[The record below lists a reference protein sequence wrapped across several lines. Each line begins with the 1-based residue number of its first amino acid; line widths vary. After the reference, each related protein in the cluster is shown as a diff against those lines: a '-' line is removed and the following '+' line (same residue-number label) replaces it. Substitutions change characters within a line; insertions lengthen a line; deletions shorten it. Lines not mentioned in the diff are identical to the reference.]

1 MFAQVIV
8 DVPVKQVNRP
18 FEYRIPAIFEGKIE
32 VGMRVVVP
40 FAGRSVQGFVV
51 SIRPTSDFEGEL
63 KEIERLMDL
72 EPVLSKE
79 MIELGEYMS
88 NHLFAFLIH
97 CYQTMLP
104 AMLKTTTRKLEN
116 PQEQEEIFQRI
127 FNEQLEIEVTDE
139 MPKEVLSELLR
150 LKQKGI
156 VQTKTLVEDRKQIK
170 TEDWIVLSYLP
181 EEYLEMMKQV
191 PKNAAKQ
198 LRFLEGLS
206 SLENTEISKAEFITR
221 FNVVQADVK
230 KALEK
235 GWILL
240 EKRAVD
246 RDPYAGRKIVHSKPF
261 ELNEEQKQVFQQ
273 VLEEES
279 DETSHVYLLQGV
291 TGSGKT
297 EIYIELIKKA
307 FFEGYGSIFLVPEIS
322 LTPQMV
328 ERFQSEFKNNIA
340 ILHSSLSDIERAKEW
355 ESIYT
360 GEKKIVLGVR
370 SAIFSPVKNLK
381 YIILD
386 EEHEATYKQDSSPR
400 YNAKYVAIK
409 RCLDEDA
416 KLILGSAT
424 PSIESYYY
432 AKTGIYEL
440 LSLED
445 RYGNAQMPD
454 IQVVDMKQEDD
465 LFFSKAL
472 LEEIK
477 NTLLKNEQVILLL
490 NRKGYSTYI
499 QCKDCGYVEECEN
512 CSIKMSYYKGVNKY
526 KCNYCGKQIHYTG
539 KCTKCGST
547 NLIHSGKGIERIEE
561 ELKKYFDV
569 PMIKVDSELSR
580 NKDYFSKIYKD
591 FSDKKYSILI
601 GTQIIAKGL
610 HFPNVT
616 LVGVINSDIIL
627 NFPDFR
633 SGEKTFQ
640 LLTQVSGRAGRG
652 DKKGKVII
660 QTYEPE
666 NNVIKDSKEENY
678 DLFYEKEINSRKI
691 FSYPPFS
698 KILNIGFS
706 SEDEARLLEISKKFY
721 DEIKSENIELY
732 GPMPSMVYKVQKR
745 FRMNIFV
752 KGSKKKI
759 DKFKLFLKRK
769 LNEFNDAKVRIVVDI
784 DPINMM

>member
-1 MFAQVIV
+1 MQYFDVYIDSMKGIYTYSDKNDEFEVGENVIV
-8 DVPVKQVNRP
+8 PFRNIKKSGFIIRKNLKESFEFKVLSISSKVKNSLKLSDEQIKLIEWMVDYYLASYDSVMKAMIPKKIKISYNNVYSINLNKLDILNKNLNNEIIKYIFSLTTISYSTAKTKFKKSVVDSLIEKNFLYKNENNIYVNIEKFYKLKEENKEI
-18 FEYRIPAIFEGKIE
+18 FEYFYKKTIIKKEKLEKKFKRNNIKELEEKEILKIE
-32 VGMRVVVP
+32 VN
-40 FAGRSVQGFVV
+40 
-51 SIRPTSDFEGEL
+51 INKKKEYISDN
-63 KEIERLMDL
+63 IEKVFKNKSLL
-72 EPVLSKE
+72 
-79 MIELGEYMS
+79 
-88 NHLFAFLIH
+88 
-97 CYQTMLP
+97 
-104 AMLKTTTRKLEN
+104 
-116 PQEQEEIFQRI
+116 
-127 FNEQLEIEVTDE
+127 NE
-139 MPKEVLSELLR
+139 
-150 LKQKGI
+150 
-156 VQTKTLVEDRKQIK
+156 
-170 TEDWIVLSYLP
+170 
-181 EEYLEMMKQV
+181 
-191 PKNAAKQ
+191 KQ
-198 LRFLEGLS
+198 LTIKENIEKSNKKYFLL
-206 SLENTEISKAEFITR
+206 K
-221 FNVVQADVK
+221 
-230 KALEK
+230 
-235 GWILL
+235 
-240 EKRAVD
+240 
-246 RDPYAGRKIVHSKPF
+246 
-261 ELNEEQKQVFQQ
+261 
-273 VLEEES
+273 
-279 DETSHVYLLQGV
+279 GV

-328 ERFQSEFKNNIA
+328 ERFQTEFKNNIA
-340 ILHSSLSDIERAKEW
+340 ILHSSLSNIERAKEW

-440 LSLED
+440 LNLEN
-445 RYGNAQMPD
+445 RYGNAVMPD
-454 IQVVDMKQEDD
+454 IQIVDMKQEND
-465 LFFSKAL
+465 LFFSKVL

-499 QCKDCGYVEECEN
+499 QCKDCGYVEECDN
-512 CSIKMSYYKGVNKY
+512 CSIKMSYYKSTNRY
-526 KCNYCGKQIHYTG
+526 KCNYCGKQVHYTG
-539 KCTKCGST
+539 KCSKCGST

-569 PMIKVDSELSR
+569 SMIKVDSELSR

-640 LLTQVSGRAGRG
+640 LLTQVSGRSGRG

-678 DLFYEKEINSRKI
+678 ELFYEKEINSRKI

-706 SEDEARLLEISKKFY
+706 SEDEERLLEVSKNFY
-721 DEIKSENIELY
+721 DDIKSQDIELY

-745 FRMNIFV
+745 YRMNIFA

-759 DKFKLFLKRK
+759 DNFKKFLKKK
-769 LNEFNDAKVRIVVDI
+769 LNEFNDTKVRIVIDI
-784 DPINMM
+784 DPVNLM

>member
-1 MFAQVIV
+1 MQYFDIYIDSMKGIYTYSDKNDEFEVGENVIV
-8 DVPVKQVNRP
+8 PFRNIKKSGFIIRKNLKEHFEFKVLNISSKVKNSLKLLNEQIKLIEWMVDYYLASYDSVIKAMIPKKIKISYNNIYIINLDRLNILSEYLDNEIINHVFSLVTISYNTVKSKFKKSVIDSLINKNFLYKNENNIYVNIEKFYKLKEENKEI
-18 FEYRIPAIFEGKIE
+18 FEYFYKKTIIKKEKLEEKFKKKDIKELEEKEILKIE
-32 VGMRVVVP
+32 
-40 FAGRSVQGFVV
+40 ANINEKKEHV
-51 SIRPTSDFEGEL
+51 SNNTEKVFENKSL
-63 KEIERLMDL
+63 L
-72 EPVLSKE
+72 
-79 MIELGEYMS
+79 
-88 NHLFAFLIH
+88 
-97 CYQTMLP
+97 
-104 AMLKTTTRKLEN
+104 
-116 PQEQEEIFQRI
+116 
-127 FNEQLEIEVTDE
+127 NE
-139 MPKEVLSELLR
+139 
-150 LKQKGI
+150 
-156 VQTKTLVEDRKQIK
+156 
-170 TEDWIVLSYLP
+170 
-181 EEYLEMMKQV
+181 
-191 PKNAAKQ
+191 KQ
-198 LRFLEGLS
+198 LAIKENIEKSIKKYFLL
-206 SLENTEISKAEFITR
+206 K
-221 FNVVQADVK
+221 
-230 KALEK
+230 
-235 GWILL
+235 
-240 EKRAVD
+240 
-246 RDPYAGRKIVHSKPF
+246 
-261 ELNEEQKQVFQQ
+261 
-273 VLEEES
+273 
-279 DETSHVYLLQGV
+279 GV

-499 QCKDCGYVEECEN
+499 QCKDCGYVEECDN
-512 CSIKMSYYKGVNKY
+512 CSIKMSYYKSTNKY
-526 KCNYCGKQIHYTG
+526 KCNYCGKQIYYTG

-569 PMIKVDSELSR
+569 PIIKVDSELSR
-580 NKDYFSKIYKD
+580 NKDYFSRIYKD

-678 DLFYEKEINSRKI
+678 DLFYEKEINSRKV

-706 SEDEARLLEISKKFY
+706 SEDEARLLDISKKFY
-721 DEIKSENIELY
+721 DEIKSQDIELY

-745 FRMNIFV
+745 FRMNIFA

-759 DKFKLFLKRK
+759 DRFKLFLKRK
-769 LNEFNDAKVRIVVDI
+769 LNEFNDTKVRIVVDI

>member
-1 MFAQVIV
+1 MQYFDIYIDSMKGIYTYSDKNDEFEVGENVIV
-8 DVPVKQVNRP
+8 PFRNIKKSGFIIRKNLKEHFEFKVLNISSKVKNSLKLSNEQIKLIEWMVDYYLASYDSVIKAMIPKKIKISYNNIYIINLDRLNILSEYLDNEIINYVFSLVTISYNTVKSKFKKSVIDSLINKNFLYKNENNIYVNIEKFYKLKEENKEI
-18 FEYRIPAIFEGKIE
+18 FEYFYKKTIIKKEKLEEKFKKIDIKELEEKEILKIE
-32 VGMRVVVP
+32 
-40 FAGRSVQGFVV
+40 A
-51 SIRPTSDFEGEL
+51 SISEKKDYSSDN
-63 KEIERLMDL
+63 IEKVFRNKSLL
-72 EPVLSKE
+72 
-79 MIELGEYMS
+79 
-88 NHLFAFLIH
+88 
-97 CYQTMLP
+97 
-104 AMLKTTTRKLEN
+104 
-116 PQEQEEIFQRI
+116 
-127 FNEQLEIEVTDE
+127 NE
-139 MPKEVLSELLR
+139 
-150 LKQKGI
+150 
-156 VQTKTLVEDRKQIK
+156 
-170 TEDWIVLSYLP
+170 
-181 EEYLEMMKQV
+181 
-191 PKNAAKQ
+191 KQ
-198 LRFLEGLS
+198 LAIKENIENSDKKYFLL
-206 SLENTEISKAEFITR
+206 K
-221 FNVVQADVK
+221 
-230 KALEK
+230 
-235 GWILL
+235 
-240 EKRAVD
+240 
-246 RDPYAGRKIVHSKPF
+246 
-261 ELNEEQKQVFQQ
+261 
-273 VLEEES
+273 
-279 DETSHVYLLQGV
+279 GV

-328 ERFQSEFKNNIA
+328 ERFQIEFKNNIA

-499 QCKDCGYVEECEN
+499 QCKDCGYVEECDN
-512 CSIKMSYYKGVNKY
+512 CSIKMSYYKSTNKY
-526 KCNYCGKQIHYTG
+526 KCNYCGKQIYYTG

-569 PMIKVDSELSR
+569 PIIKVDSELSR
-580 NKDYFSKIYKD
+580 NKDYFSRIYKD

-706 SEDEARLLEISKKFY
+706 SEDEARLLDISKKFY

-745 FRMNIFV
+745 FRMNIFA

-769 LNEFNDAKVRIVVDI
+769 LNEFNDTKVRIVVDI

>member
-1 MFAQVIV
+1 MQYFDIYIDSMKGIYTYSDKNDEFEVGENVIV
-8 DVPVKQVNRP
+8 PFRNIKKSGFIIRKNLKEHFEFKVLNISSKVKNSLKLLNEQIKLIEWMVDYYLASYDSVIKAMIPKKIKISYNNIYIINLDRLNILSEYLDNEIINHVFSLVTISYNTVKSKFKKSVIDSLINKNFLYKNENNIYVNIEKFYKLKEENKEI
-18 FEYRIPAIFEGKIE
+18 FEYFYKKTIIKKEKLEEKFKKNDIKELEEKEILKIE
-32 VGMRVVVP
+32 
-40 FAGRSVQGFVV
+40 ANINEKKEYV
-51 SIRPTSDFEGEL
+51 SNNTEKVFENKSL
-63 KEIERLMDL
+63 L
-72 EPVLSKE
+72 
-79 MIELGEYMS
+79 
-88 NHLFAFLIH
+88 
-97 CYQTMLP
+97 
-104 AMLKTTTRKLEN
+104 
-116 PQEQEEIFQRI
+116 
-127 FNEQLEIEVTDE
+127 NE
-139 MPKEVLSELLR
+139 
-150 LKQKGI
+150 
-156 VQTKTLVEDRKQIK
+156 
-170 TEDWIVLSYLP
+170 
-181 EEYLEMMKQV
+181 
-191 PKNAAKQ
+191 KQ
-198 LRFLEGLS
+198 LAIKENIEKSIKKYFLL
-206 SLENTEISKAEFITR
+206 K
-221 FNVVQADVK
+221 
-230 KALEK
+230 
-235 GWILL
+235 
-240 EKRAVD
+240 
-246 RDPYAGRKIVHSKPF
+246 
-261 ELNEEQKQVFQQ
+261 
-273 VLEEES
+273 
-279 DETSHVYLLQGV
+279 GV

-499 QCKDCGYVEECEN
+499 QCKDCGYVEECDN
-512 CSIKMSYYKGVNKY
+512 CSIKMSYYKSTNKY
-526 KCNYCGKQIHYTG
+526 KCNYCGKQIYYTG

-569 PMIKVDSELSR
+569 PIIKVDSELSR

-678 DLFYEKEINSRKI
+678 NLFYEKEINSRKV

-706 SEDEARLLEISKKFY
+706 SEDEAKVLEIARKFY
-721 DEIKSENIELY
+721 DEIKSQDIELY

-745 FRMNIFV
+745 FRMNIFA

-759 DKFKLFLKRK
+759 DRFKLFLKRK
-769 LNEFNDAKVRIVVDI
+769 LNEFNDTKVRIVVDI

>member
-1 MFAQVIV
+1 MQYFDIYIDSMKGIYTYSDKNDEFEVGENVIV
-8 DVPVKQVNRP
+8 PFRNIKKSGFIIRKNLKENFNFKVLNISSKVKNSLKLLNEQIKLIEWMVDYYLASYDSVIKAMIPKKIKISYNNIYIINLDRLNILSEYLDNEIINHIFSLVTISYNTVKSKFKKSVIDSLINKNFLYKNENDIYVNIEKFYKLKEENKEI
-18 FEYRIPAIFEGKIE
+18 FEYFYKKTIIKKEKLEEKFKKNDIKELEEKEILKIE
-32 VGMRVVVP
+32 
-40 FAGRSVQGFVV
+40 ANINEKKEYV
-51 SIRPTSDFEGEL
+51 SNNTEKVFENKSL
-63 KEIERLMDL
+63 L
-72 EPVLSKE
+72 
-79 MIELGEYMS
+79 
-88 NHLFAFLIH
+88 
-97 CYQTMLP
+97 
-104 AMLKTTTRKLEN
+104 
-116 PQEQEEIFQRI
+116 
-127 FNEQLEIEVTDE
+127 NE
-139 MPKEVLSELLR
+139 
-150 LKQKGI
+150 
-156 VQTKTLVEDRKQIK
+156 
-170 TEDWIVLSYLP
+170 
-181 EEYLEMMKQV
+181 
-191 PKNAAKQ
+191 KQ
-198 LRFLEGLS
+198 LAIKENIEKSIKKYFLL
-206 SLENTEISKAEFITR
+206 K
-221 FNVVQADVK
+221 
-230 KALEK
+230 
-235 GWILL
+235 
-240 EKRAVD
+240 
-246 RDPYAGRKIVHSKPF
+246 
-261 ELNEEQKQVFQQ
+261 
-273 VLEEES
+273 
-279 DETSHVYLLQGV
+279 GV

-499 QCKDCGYVEECEN
+499 QCKDCGYVEECDN
-512 CSIKMSYYKGVNKY
+512 CSIKMSYYKSTNKY
-526 KCNYCGKQIHYTG
+526 KCNYCGKQIYYTG

-569 PMIKVDSELSR
+569 PIIKVDSELSR

-678 DLFYEKEINSRKI
+678 DLFYEKEINSRKV

-706 SEDEARLLEISKKFY
+706 SEDEARLLDISKKFY
-721 DEIKSENIELY
+721 DEIKSQDIELY

-745 FRMNIFV
+745 FRMNIFA

-759 DKFKLFLKRK
+759 DRFKLFLKRK
-769 LNEFNDAKVRIVVDI
+769 LNEFNDTKVRIVVDI

>member
-1 MFAQVIV
+1 MQYFDIYIDSMKGIYTYSDKNDEFEIGENVIV
-8 DVPVKQVNRP
+8 P
-18 FEYRIPAIFEGKIE
+18 FRNIKK
-32 VGMRVVVP
+32 
-40 FAGRSVQGFVV
+40 SGFI
-51 SIRPTSDFEGEL
+51 IRKNL
-63 KEIERLMDL
+63 KENFNFK
-72 EPVLSKE
+72 VLNISSKVKN
-79 MIELGEYMS
+79 S
-88 NHLFAFLIH
+88 
-97 CYQTMLP
+97 
-104 AMLKTTTRKLEN
+104 LK
-116 PQEQEEIFQRI
+116 
-127 FNEQLEIEVTDE
+127 
-139 MPKEVLSELLR
+139 LLN
-150 LKQKGI
+150 
-156 VQTKTLVEDRKQIK
+156 KQIK
-170 TEDWIVLSYLP
+170 LIEWMVDYYLASYDSVIKAMIPKKIKISYNNIYIINLDRLNILS
-181 EEYLEMMKQV
+181 EYLDNEIINHVFSLVTISYNTVKSKFKKPV
-191 PKNAAKQ
+191 IDSLINKNFLYKNENNIYVNIEKFYKLKEENKEIFEYFYKKTIIKKEKLEEKFKKNDIKELEEKEILKIEANINEKKEYVSNNTEKVFENKSLLNEKQ
-198 LRFLEGLS
+198 LAIKENIEKSIKKYFLL
-206 SLENTEISKAEFITR
+206 K
-221 FNVVQADVK
+221 
-230 KALEK
+230 
-235 GWILL
+235 
-240 EKRAVD
+240 
-246 RDPYAGRKIVHSKPF
+246 
-261 ELNEEQKQVFQQ
+261 
-273 VLEEES
+273 
-279 DETSHVYLLQGV
+279 GV

-499 QCKDCGYVEECEN
+499 QCKDCGYVEECDN
-512 CSIKMSYYKGVNKY
+512 CSIKMSYYKSTNKY
-526 KCNYCGKQIHYTG
+526 KCNYCGKQIYYTG

-678 DLFYEKEINSRKI
+678 DLFYEKEISSRKV

-706 SEDEARLLEISKKFY
+706 SEDEARLLDISKKFY

-745 FRMNIFV
+745 FRMNIFA

-769 LNEFNDAKVRIVVDI
+769 LNEFNDTKVRIVVDI

>member
-1 MFAQVIV
+1 MQYFDIYIDSMKGIYTYSDKNDEFEVGENVIV
-8 DVPVKQVNRP
+8 PFRNIKKSGFIIRKNLKESFEFKVLNISSKVKNSLKLSDEQIKLIEWMVDYYLASYDSVMKAMIPKKIKISYNNVYSINLNKLDILNKNLNNEIIKYIFSLTTISYSTAKTKFKKSVVDSLIEKNFLYKNENNIYVNIEKFYKLKEENKEI
-18 FEYRIPAIFEGKIE
+18 FEYFYKKTIIKKEKLEEKFKKNDIKELEEKEILKIE
-32 VGMRVVVP
+32 
-40 FAGRSVQGFVV
+40 ANINEKKEYV
-51 SIRPTSDFEGEL
+51 SNNTEKVFEN
-63 KEIERLMDL
+63 K
-72 EPVLSKE
+72 S
-79 MIELGEYMS
+79 
-88 NHLFAFLIH
+88 
-97 CYQTMLP
+97 
-104 AMLKTTTRKLEN
+104 
-116 PQEQEEIFQRI
+116 
-127 FNEQLEIEVTDE
+127 
-139 MPKEVLSELLR
+139 LLN
-150 LKQKGI
+150 K
-156 VQTKTLVEDRKQIK
+156 
-170 TEDWIVLSYLP
+170 
-181 EEYLEMMKQV
+181 
-191 PKNAAKQ
+191 KQ
-198 LRFLEGLS
+198 LSIKENIEKSIKKYFLL
-206 SLENTEISKAEFITR
+206 K
-221 FNVVQADVK
+221 
-230 KALEK
+230 
-235 GWILL
+235 
-240 EKRAVD
+240 
-246 RDPYAGRKIVHSKPF
+246 
-261 ELNEEQKQVFQQ
+261 
-273 VLEEES
+273 
-279 DETSHVYLLQGV
+279 GV

-355 ESIYT
+355 ESIYS

-432 AKTGIYEL
+432 AKNGIYEL
-440 LSLED
+440 LNLEN
-445 RYGNAQMPD
+445 RYGNAVMPD
-454 IQVVDMKQEDD
+454 IQIVDMKQEND
-465 LFFSKAL
+465 LFFSKVL

-499 QCKDCGYVEECEN
+499 QCKDCGYVEECDN
-512 CSIKMSYYKGVNKY
+512 CSIKMSYYKSTNRY
-526 KCNYCGKQIHYTG
+526 KCNYCGKQVHYTG
-539 KCTKCGST
+539 KCSKCGST

-561 ELKKYFDV
+561 ELKKYFDI

-678 DLFYEKEINSRKI
+678 DLFYEKEINSRKV

-698 KILNIGFS
+698 KILNIGLS
-706 SEDEARLLEISKKFY
+706 SEDEERLLEVSKNFY
-721 DEIKSENIELY
+721 DEIKSQDIELY

-745 FRMNIFV
+745 YRMNIFA

-759 DKFKLFLKRK
+759 DNFKRFLKKK
-769 LNEFNDAKVRIVVDI
+769 LNEFNDTKVRIIVDI
-784 DPINMM
+784 DPVNLM

>member
-1 MFAQVIV
+1 MQYFDIYIDSMKGIYTYSDKNDEFEIGENVIV
-8 DVPVKQVNRP
+8 P
-18 FEYRIPAIFEGKIE
+18 FRNIKK
-32 VGMRVVVP
+32 
-40 FAGRSVQGFVV
+40 SGFI
-51 SIRPTSDFEGEL
+51 IRKNL
-63 KEIERLMDL
+63 KENFNFK
-72 EPVLSKE
+72 VLNISSKVKN
-79 MIELGEYMS
+79 S
-88 NHLFAFLIH
+88 
-97 CYQTMLP
+97 
-104 AMLKTTTRKLEN
+104 LK
-116 PQEQEEIFQRI
+116 
-127 FNEQLEIEVTDE
+127 
-139 MPKEVLSELLR
+139 LLN
-150 LKQKGI
+150 
-156 VQTKTLVEDRKQIK
+156 KQIK
-170 TEDWIVLSYLP
+170 LIEWMVDYYLASYDSVIKAMIPKKIKISYNNIYIINLDRLNILS
-181 EEYLEMMKQV
+181 EYLDNDIIKYIISLTTISYSTAKTKFKKSV
-191 PKNAAKQ
+191 IDNLINKGFLYKNDNNIYINIEKFYKLKEENKEIFEYFYKKTIIKKEKLEEKFKKNDIKELEEKEILKIEANINEKKEYVSNNTEKVFENKSLLNKKQ
-198 LRFLEGLS
+198 LAIKENIEKSIKKYFLL
-206 SLENTEISKAEFITR
+206 K
-221 FNVVQADVK
+221 
-230 KALEK
+230 
-235 GWILL
+235 
-240 EKRAVD
+240 
-246 RDPYAGRKIVHSKPF
+246 
-261 ELNEEQKQVFQQ
+261 
-273 VLEEES
+273 
-279 DETSHVYLLQGV
+279 GV

-499 QCKDCGYVEECEN
+499 QCKDCGYVEECDN
-512 CSIKMSYYKGVNKY
+512 CSIKMSYYKSTNKY
-526 KCNYCGKQIHYTG
+526 KCNYCGKQIYYTG

-547 NLIHSGKGIERIEE
+547 NLIHSGKGVERIEE

-678 DLFYEKEINSRKI
+678 DLFYEKEISSRKV

-706 SEDEARLLEISKKFY
+706 SEDEARLLDISKKFY

-745 FRMNIFV
+745 FRMNIFA

-769 LNEFNDAKVRIVVDI
+769 LNEFNDTKVRIVVDI

>member
-1 MFAQVIV
+1 MQYFDIYIDSMKGIYTYSDKNDEFEVGENVIV
-8 DVPVKQVNRP
+8 PFRNIKKSGFIIRKNLKESFEFKVLNISSKVKNSLKLSNEQIKLIEWMVDYYLASYDSVIKAMIPKKIKISYNNVYSINLNKLDILNKNLNNEIIKYIFSLTTISYSTAKTKFKKSVVDSLIEKNFLYKNENNIYVNIEKFYKLKEENKEI
-18 FEYRIPAIFEGKIE
+18 FEYFYKKTIIKKEKLEKKFKRNNIKELEEKEILKIE
-32 VGMRVVVP
+32 VN
-40 FAGRSVQGFVV
+40 
-51 SIRPTSDFEGEL
+51 INKKKEYISDN
-63 KEIERLMDL
+63 IEKVFKNKSLL
-72 EPVLSKE
+72 
-79 MIELGEYMS
+79 
-88 NHLFAFLIH
+88 
-97 CYQTMLP
+97 
-104 AMLKTTTRKLEN
+104 
-116 PQEQEEIFQRI
+116 
-127 FNEQLEIEVTDE
+127 NE
-139 MPKEVLSELLR
+139 
-150 LKQKGI
+150 
-156 VQTKTLVEDRKQIK
+156 
-170 TEDWIVLSYLP
+170 
-181 EEYLEMMKQV
+181 
-191 PKNAAKQ
+191 KQ
-198 LRFLEGLS
+198 LTIKENIEKSNKKYFLL
-206 SLENTEISKAEFITR
+206 K
-221 FNVVQADVK
+221 
-230 KALEK
+230 
-235 GWILL
+235 
-240 EKRAVD
+240 
-246 RDPYAGRKIVHSKPF
+246 
-261 ELNEEQKQVFQQ
+261 
-273 VLEEES
+273 
-279 DETSHVYLLQGV
+279 GV

-328 ERFQSEFKNNIA
+328 ERFQTEFKNNIA

-432 AKTGIYEL
+432 AKNGIYEL
-440 LSLED
+440 LNLEN
-445 RYGNAQMPD
+445 RYGNAVMPD
-454 IQVVDMKQEDD
+454 IQIVDMKQEND
-465 LFFSKAL
+465 LFFSKVL

-499 QCKDCGYVEECEN
+499 QCKDCGYVEECDN
-512 CSIKMSYYKGVNKY
+512 CSIKMSYYKSTNRY
-526 KCNYCGKQIHYTG
+526 KCNYCGKQVHYTG
-539 KCTKCGST
+539 KCSKCGST

-569 PMIKVDSELSR
+569 SMIKVDSELSR

-640 LLTQVSGRAGRG
+640 LLTQVSGRSGRG

-678 DLFYEKEINSRKI
+678 ELFYEKEINSRKI

-706 SEDEARLLEISKKFY
+706 SEDEERLLEVSKNFY
-721 DEIKSENIELY
+721 DEIKSQDIELY

-745 FRMNIFV
+745 YRMNIFA

-759 DKFKLFLKRK
+759 DNFKRFLKKK
-769 LNEFNDAKVRIVVDI
+769 LNEFNDTKVRIIVDI
-784 DPINMM
+784 DPVNLM

>member
-1 MFAQVIV
+1 MQYFDIYIDSMKGIYTYSDKNDEFEIGENVIV
-8 DVPVKQVNRP
+8 PFRNIKKSGFIIRKNLKENFEFKVLNISSKVKNSLKLLNEQIKLIEWMVDYYLASYDSVIKAMIPKKIKISYNNIYIINLDRLNILSEYLDNEIINYVFSLVTISYNTVKSKFKKSVIDSLINKNFLYKNENNIYVNIEKFYKLKEENKEI
-18 FEYRIPAIFEGKIE
+18 FEYFYKKTIIKKEKLEEKFKKNDIKELEEKEILKIE
-32 VGMRVVVP
+32 
-40 FAGRSVQGFVV
+40 A
-51 SIRPTSDFEGEL
+51 SISEKKDYSSDN
-63 KEIERLMDL
+63 IEKVFRNKSLL
-72 EPVLSKE
+72 
-79 MIELGEYMS
+79 
-88 NHLFAFLIH
+88 
-97 CYQTMLP
+97 
-104 AMLKTTTRKLEN
+104 
-116 PQEQEEIFQRI
+116 
-127 FNEQLEIEVTDE
+127 NE
-139 MPKEVLSELLR
+139 
-150 LKQKGI
+150 
-156 VQTKTLVEDRKQIK
+156 
-170 TEDWIVLSYLP
+170 
-181 EEYLEMMKQV
+181 
-191 PKNAAKQ
+191 KQ
-198 LRFLEGLS
+198 LAIKENIENSDKKYFLL
-206 SLENTEISKAEFITR
+206 K
-221 FNVVQADVK
+221 
-230 KALEK
+230 
-235 GWILL
+235 
-240 EKRAVD
+240 
-246 RDPYAGRKIVHSKPF
+246 
-261 ELNEEQKQVFQQ
+261 
-273 VLEEES
+273 
-279 DETSHVYLLQGV
+279 GV

-499 QCKDCGYVEECEN
+499 QCKDCGYVEECDN
-512 CSIKMSYYKGVNKY
+512 CSIKMSYYKSTNKY
-526 KCNYCGKQIHYTG
+526 KCNYCGKQTYYTG

-569 PMIKVDSELSR
+569 PIIKVDSELSR
-580 NKDYFSKIYKD
+580 NKDYFSRIYKD

-678 DLFYEKEINSRKI
+678 DLFYEKEINSRKV

-706 SEDEARLLEISKKFY
+706 SEDEARLLDISKKFY
-721 DEIKSENIELY
+721 DEIKSQDIELY

-745 FRMNIFV
+745 FRMNVFV

-759 DKFKLFLKRK
+759 DKFKLFLKKK
-769 LNEFNDAKVRIVVDI
+769 LNEFNDTKVRIVVDI

>member
-1 MFAQVIV
+1 MQYFDIYIDSMKGIYTYSDKNDEFEVGENVIV
-8 DVPVKQVNRP
+8 PFRNTKKSGFIIRKNLKESFEFKVLNISSKVKNSLKLSNEQIKLIEWMADYYLSSYDSIIKAMIPKKIKISYNNIYSINLDKFDVLDKYLNNDIIKYLFSLTIISYSTAKTKFKKSIIDSLVDKNILYKDENNIFINPEKILDLKNENKKI
-18 FEYRIPAIFEGKIE
+18 FEYFYKKTIIKKEKLEEKFKKIDIRELEEKEILKIE
-32 VGMRVVVP
+32 ANISEKKEYIPDNIEKV
-40 FAGRSVQGFVV
+40 FENRS
-51 SIRPTSDFEGEL
+51 L
-63 KEIERLMDL
+63 L
-72 EPVLSKE
+72 
-79 MIELGEYMS
+79 
-88 NHLFAFLIH
+88 
-97 CYQTMLP
+97 
-104 AMLKTTTRKLEN
+104 
-116 PQEQEEIFQRI
+116 
-127 FNEQLEIEVTDE
+127 NE
-139 MPKEVLSELLR
+139 
-150 LKQKGI
+150 
-156 VQTKTLVEDRKQIK
+156 
-170 TEDWIVLSYLP
+170 
-181 EEYLEMMKQV
+181 
-191 PKNAAKQ
+191 KQ
-198 LRFLEGLS
+198 LTIKEYIEKSEKKYFLL
-206 SLENTEISKAEFITR
+206 K
-221 FNVVQADVK
+221 
-230 KALEK
+230 
-235 GWILL
+235 
-240 EKRAVD
+240 
-246 RDPYAGRKIVHSKPF
+246 
-261 ELNEEQKQVFQQ
+261 
-273 VLEEES
+273 
-279 DETSHVYLLQGV
+279 GV

-328 ERFQSEFKNNIA
+328 KRFQTEFKNNIA

-355 ESIYT
+355 ENIYT
-360 GEKKIVLGVR
+360 GVKKIVLGVR

-386 EEHEATYKQDSSPR
+386 EEHEVTYKQDSSPR

-445 RYGNAQMPD
+445 RYGNAEMPD
-454 IQVVDMKQEDD
+454 IQVVDMKKEED
-465 LFFSKAL
+465 LFFSKSL

-499 QCKDCGYVEECEN
+499 QCKDCGYVEECDN
-512 CSIKMSYYKGVNKY
+512 CSIKMSYYKSTNKY

-678 DLFYEKEINSRKI
+678 NLFYEKEISSRKV

-706 SEDEARLLEISKKFY
+706 SEDEIRLLELSKRFY
-721 DEIKSENIELY
+721 DEIKSQDIELY

-759 DKFKLFLKRK
+759 DKFKLFLKKK
-769 LNEFNDAKVRIVVDI
+769 LNEFNDTKVRIVVDI

>member
-1 MFAQVIV
+1 MQYFDIYIDSIKGIYTYSDKNDEFEVGENVIV
-8 DVPVKQVNRP
+8 PFRNIKKSGFIIRKNLKENFEFKVLNISSKVKNSLKLSNEQIKLIEWMVDYYLASYDSVIKAMIPKKIKISYNNIYIINLDRLNILSEYLDNEIINHVFSLVTISYNTVKSKFKKSVIDSLINKNFLYKNENNIYVNIEKFYKLKEENKEI
-18 FEYRIPAIFEGKIE
+18 FEYFYKKTIIKKEKLEEKFKKNDIKELEEKEILKIE
-32 VGMRVVVP
+32 
-40 FAGRSVQGFVV
+40 ANINEKKEYV
-51 SIRPTSDFEGEL
+51 SNNTEKVFENKSL
-63 KEIERLMDL
+63 L
-72 EPVLSKE
+72 
-79 MIELGEYMS
+79 
-88 NHLFAFLIH
+88 
-97 CYQTMLP
+97 
-104 AMLKTTTRKLEN
+104 
-116 PQEQEEIFQRI
+116 
-127 FNEQLEIEVTDE
+127 NE
-139 MPKEVLSELLR
+139 
-150 LKQKGI
+150 
-156 VQTKTLVEDRKQIK
+156 
-170 TEDWIVLSYLP
+170 
-181 EEYLEMMKQV
+181 
-191 PKNAAKQ
+191 KQ
-198 LRFLEGLS
+198 LAIKENIEKSIKKYFLL
-206 SLENTEISKAEFITR
+206 K
-221 FNVVQADVK
+221 
-230 KALEK
+230 
-235 GWILL
+235 
-240 EKRAVD
+240 
-246 RDPYAGRKIVHSKPF
+246 
-261 ELNEEQKQVFQQ
+261 
-273 VLEEES
+273 
-279 DETSHVYLLQGV
+279 GV

-322 LTPQMV
+322 LTPQIV

-499 QCKDCGYVEECEN
+499 QCKDCGYVEECDN
-512 CSIKMSYYKGVNKY
+512 CSIKMSYYKSTNKY
-526 KCNYCGKQIHYTG
+526 KCNYCGKQIYYTG

-569 PMIKVDSELSR
+569 PIIKVDSELSR

-678 DLFYEKEINSRKI
+678 DLFYEKEINSRKV

-706 SEDEARLLEISKKFY
+706 SEDEARLLDISKKFY
-721 DEIKSENIELY
+721 DEIKSQNIELY

-745 FRMNIFV
+745 FRMNIFA

-759 DKFKLFLKRK
+759 DKFKLFLKKK
-769 LNEFNDAKVRIVVDI
+769 LNEFNDTKVRIVVDI

>member
-1 MFAQVIV
+1 MQYFDIYIDSMKGIYTYSDKNDEFEIGENVIV
-8 DVPVKQVNRP
+8 PFRNIKKSGFIIRKNLKKNFNFKVLNISSKVKN
-18 FEYRIPAIFEGKIE
+18 
-32 VGMRVVVP
+32 
-40 FAGRSVQGFVV
+40 S
-51 SIRPTSDFEGEL
+51 L
-63 KEIERLMDL
+63 K
-72 EPVLSKE
+72 
-79 MIELGEYMS
+79 
-88 NHLFAFLIH
+88 
-97 CYQTMLP
+97 
-104 AMLKTTTRKLEN
+104 
-116 PQEQEEIFQRI
+116 
-127 FNEQLEIEVTDE
+127 
-139 MPKEVLSELLR
+139 LLN
-150 LKQKGI
+150 
-156 VQTKTLVEDRKQIK
+156 KQIK
-170 TEDWIVLSYLP
+170 LIEWMVDYYLASYDSVIKAMIPKKIKISYNNIYIINLDRLNILS
-181 EEYLEMMKQV
+181 EYLDNEIINHVFSLVTISYNTVKSKFKKPV
-191 PKNAAKQ
+191 IDSLINKNFLYKNENNIYINIEKFYKLKEENKEIFEYFYKKTIIKKEKLEEKFKKNDIKELEEKEILKIEANINEKKEYVSNNTEKVFENKSLLNEKQ
-198 LRFLEGLS
+198 LAIKENIEKSIKKYFLL
-206 SLENTEISKAEFITR
+206 K
-221 FNVVQADVK
+221 
-230 KALEK
+230 
-235 GWILL
+235 
-240 EKRAVD
+240 
-246 RDPYAGRKIVHSKPF
+246 
-261 ELNEEQKQVFQQ
+261 
-273 VLEEES
+273 
-279 DETSHVYLLQGV
+279 GV

-499 QCKDCGYVEECEN
+499 QCKDCGYVEECDN
-512 CSIKMSYYKGVNKY
+512 CSIKMSYYKSTNKY
-526 KCNYCGKQIHYTG
+526 KCNYCGKQIYYTG

-678 DLFYEKEINSRKI
+678 DLFYEKEISSRKV

-706 SEDEARLLEISKKFY
+706 SEDEARLLDISKKFY

-745 FRMNIFV
+745 FRMNIFA

-769 LNEFNDAKVRIVVDI
+769 LNEFNDTKVRIVVDI

>member
-1 MFAQVIV
+1 MQYFDIYIDSMKGIYTYSDKNDEFEVGENVIV
-8 DVPVKQVNRP
+8 PFRNIKKSGFIIRKNLKENFNFKVLNISSKVKNSLKLSNEQIKLIEWMVDYYLASYDSVIKAMIPKKIKISYNNIYIINLDKLNILSEYLDNEIINYVFSLVTISYNTVKSKFKKSVIDSLINKNFLYKNENNIYVNIEKFYKLKEENKEI
-18 FEYRIPAIFEGKIE
+18 FEYFYKKTIIKKEKLEEKFKKNDIKELEEKEILKIE
-32 VGMRVVVP
+32 
-40 FAGRSVQGFVV
+40 AN
-51 SIRPTSDFEGEL
+51 INEKKEYISDN
-63 KEIERLMDL
+63 IEKVFKNKSLL
-72 EPVLSKE
+72 
-79 MIELGEYMS
+79 
-88 NHLFAFLIH
+88 
-97 CYQTMLP
+97 
-104 AMLKTTTRKLEN
+104 
-116 PQEQEEIFQRI
+116 
-127 FNEQLEIEVTDE
+127 NE
-139 MPKEVLSELLR
+139 
-150 LKQKGI
+150 
-156 VQTKTLVEDRKQIK
+156 
-170 TEDWIVLSYLP
+170 
-181 EEYLEMMKQV
+181 
-191 PKNAAKQ
+191 KQ
-198 LRFLEGLS
+198 LAIKENIEKSIKKYFLL
-206 SLENTEISKAEFITR
+206 K
-221 FNVVQADVK
+221 
-230 KALEK
+230 
-235 GWILL
+235 
-240 EKRAVD
+240 
-246 RDPYAGRKIVHSKPF
+246 
-261 ELNEEQKQVFQQ
+261 
-273 VLEEES
+273 
-279 DETSHVYLLQGV
+279 GV

-328 ERFQSEFKNNIA
+328 ERFQTEFKNNIA

-432 AKTGIYEL
+432 AKNGIYEL

-499 QCKDCGYVEECEN
+499 QCKDCGYVEECDN
-512 CSIKMSYYKGVNKY
+512 CSIKMSYYKSTNKY
-526 KCNYCGKQIHYTG
+526 KCNYCGKQIYYTG

-678 DLFYEKEINSRKI
+678 DLFYEKEISSRKV

-706 SEDEARLLEISKKFY
+706 SEDEARLLDISKKFY

-745 FRMNIFV
+745 FRMNIFA

-769 LNEFNDAKVRIVVDI
+769 LNEFNDTKVRIVVDI

>member
-1 MFAQVIV
+1 MQYFDIYIDSMKGIYTYSDKNDEFEVGENVIV
-8 DVPVKQVNRP
+8 PFRNIKKSGFIIRKNLKESFEFKVLNISSKVKNSLKLSDEQIKLIEWIVDYYLASYDSVMKAMIPKKIKISYSNIYSINLGNFGILNEYLDNDIIKYIFSLTTISYSTAKTKFKKSVVDSLINKNFLYKNENNIYVNIEKFYKLKEENKEI
-18 FEYRIPAIFEGKIE
+18 FEYFYKKTIIKKEKLEKKFKRNNIKELEEKEILKIE
-32 VGMRVVVP
+32 VN
-40 FAGRSVQGFVV
+40 
-51 SIRPTSDFEGEL
+51 INKKKEYISDN
-63 KEIERLMDL
+63 IEKVFKNKSLL
-72 EPVLSKE
+72 
-79 MIELGEYMS
+79 
-88 NHLFAFLIH
+88 
-97 CYQTMLP
+97 
-104 AMLKTTTRKLEN
+104 
-116 PQEQEEIFQRI
+116 
-127 FNEQLEIEVTDE
+127 NE
-139 MPKEVLSELLR
+139 
-150 LKQKGI
+150 
-156 VQTKTLVEDRKQIK
+156 
-170 TEDWIVLSYLP
+170 
-181 EEYLEMMKQV
+181 
-191 PKNAAKQ
+191 KQ
-198 LRFLEGLS
+198 LTIKENIEKSNKKYFLL
-206 SLENTEISKAEFITR
+206 K
-221 FNVVQADVK
+221 
-230 KALEK
+230 
-235 GWILL
+235 
-240 EKRAVD
+240 
-246 RDPYAGRKIVHSKPF
+246 
-261 ELNEEQKQVFQQ
+261 
-273 VLEEES
+273 
-279 DETSHVYLLQGV
+279 GV

-328 ERFQSEFKNNIA
+328 ERFQTEFKNNIA

-432 AKTGIYEL
+432 AKSGIYEL
-440 LSLED
+440 LNLEN
-445 RYGNAQMPD
+445 RYGNAVMPD
-454 IQVVDMKQEDD
+454 IQIVDMKQEND
-465 LFFSKAL
+465 LFFSKVL

-499 QCKDCGYVEECEN
+499 QCKDCGYVEECDN
-512 CSIKMSYYKGVNKY
+512 CSIKMSYYKSTNRY
-526 KCNYCGKQIHYTG
+526 KCNYCGKQVHYTG
-539 KCTKCGST
+539 KCSKCGST

-569 PMIKVDSELSR
+569 SMIKVDSELSR

-678 DLFYEKEINSRKI
+678 ELFYEKEINSRKI

-706 SEDEARLLEISKKFY
+706 SEDEERLLEVSKNFY
-721 DEIKSENIELY
+721 DDIKSQDIELY

-745 FRMNIFV
+745 YRMNIFA

-759 DKFKLFLKRK
+759 DNFKKFLKKK
-769 LNEFNDAKVRIVVDI
+769 LNEFNDTKVRIVIDI
-784 DPINMM
+784 DPVNLM

>member
-1 MFAQVIV
+1 MQYFDIYIDSMKGIYTYSDKNDEFEVGENVIV
-8 DVPVKQVNRP
+8 PFRNIKKSGFIIRKNLKENFEFKVLNISSKVKNSLKLSDEQIKLIEWMVDYYLASYDSVMKAMIPKKIKISYNNVYSINLNKLDILNKNLNNEIIKYIFSLTTISYSTAKTKFKKSVVDSLIEKNFLYKNENNIYVNIEKFYKLKEENKEI
-18 FEYRIPAIFEGKIE
+18 FEYFYKKTIIKKEKLEKKFKRNNIKELEEKEILKIE
-32 VGMRVVVP
+32 VN
-40 FAGRSVQGFVV
+40 
-51 SIRPTSDFEGEL
+51 INKKKEYISDN
-63 KEIERLMDL
+63 IEKVFKNKSLL
-72 EPVLSKE
+72 
-79 MIELGEYMS
+79 
-88 NHLFAFLIH
+88 
-97 CYQTMLP
+97 
-104 AMLKTTTRKLEN
+104 
-116 PQEQEEIFQRI
+116 
-127 FNEQLEIEVTDE
+127 NE
-139 MPKEVLSELLR
+139 
-150 LKQKGI
+150 
-156 VQTKTLVEDRKQIK
+156 
-170 TEDWIVLSYLP
+170 
-181 EEYLEMMKQV
+181 
-191 PKNAAKQ
+191 KQ
-198 LRFLEGLS
+198 LTIKENIEKSNKKYFLL
-206 SLENTEISKAEFITR
+206 K
-221 FNVVQADVK
+221 
-230 KALEK
+230 
-235 GWILL
+235 
-240 EKRAVD
+240 
-246 RDPYAGRKIVHSKPF
+246 
-261 ELNEEQKQVFQQ
+261 
-273 VLEEES
+273 
-279 DETSHVYLLQGV
+279 GV

-328 ERFQSEFKNNIA
+328 ERFQTEFKNNIA
-340 ILHSSLSDIERAKEW
+340 ILHSSLSNIERAKEW

-440 LSLED
+440 LNLEN
-445 RYGNAQMPD
+445 RYGNAVMPD
-454 IQVVDMKQEDD
+454 IQIVDMKQEND
-465 LFFSKAL
+465 LFFSKVL

-499 QCKDCGYVEECEN
+499 QCKDCGYVEECDN
-512 CSIKMSYYKGVNKY
+512 CSIKMSYYKSTNRY
-526 KCNYCGKQIHYTG
+526 KCNYCGKQVHYTG
-539 KCTKCGST
+539 KCSKCGST

-569 PMIKVDSELSR
+569 SMIKVDSELSR

-640 LLTQVSGRAGRG
+640 LLTQVSGRSGRG

-678 DLFYEKEINSRKI
+678 ELFYEKEINSRKI

-706 SEDEARLLEISKKFY
+706 SEDEERLLEVSKNFY
-721 DEIKSENIELY
+721 DDIKSQDIELY

-745 FRMNIFV
+745 YRMNIFA

-759 DKFKLFLKRK
+759 DNFKKFLKKK
-769 LNEFNDAKVRIVVDI
+769 LNEFNDTKVRIVIDI
-784 DPINMM
+784 DPVNLM

>member
-1 MFAQVIV
+1 MQYFDIYIDSMKGIYTYSDKNDEFEVGENVIV
-8 DVPVKQVNRP
+8 PFRNIKKSGFIIRKNLKESFEFKVLNISSKVKNSLKLSNEQIKLIEWMVDYYLASYDSVIKAMIPKKIKISYNNIYIINLDRLNILSEYLDNEIINHIFSLATISYNTAKSKFKKSVIDNLIEKKILFKDENNICINLENFYKLKEENKEI
-18 FEYRIPAIFEGKIE
+18 FEYFYKKTIIKKEKLEEKFKKNDIKELEEKEILKIE
-32 VGMRVVVP
+32 ANINEKKEYVLNNTEKV
-40 FAGRSVQGFVV
+40 
-51 SIRPTSDFEGEL
+51 FENKSL
-63 KEIERLMDL
+63 L
-72 EPVLSKE
+72 
-79 MIELGEYMS
+79 
-88 NHLFAFLIH
+88 
-97 CYQTMLP
+97 
-104 AMLKTTTRKLEN
+104 
-116 PQEQEEIFQRI
+116 
-127 FNEQLEIEVTDE
+127 NE
-139 MPKEVLSELLR
+139 
-150 LKQKGI
+150 
-156 VQTKTLVEDRKQIK
+156 
-170 TEDWIVLSYLP
+170 
-181 EEYLEMMKQV
+181 
-191 PKNAAKQ
+191 KQ
-198 LRFLEGLS
+198 LAIKENIEKSIKKYFLL
-206 SLENTEISKAEFITR
+206 K
-221 FNVVQADVK
+221 
-230 KALEK
+230 
-235 GWILL
+235 
-240 EKRAVD
+240 
-246 RDPYAGRKIVHSKPF
+246 
-261 ELNEEQKQVFQQ
+261 
-273 VLEEES
+273 
-279 DETSHVYLLQGV
+279 GV

-454 IQVVDMKQEDD
+454 IQIVDMKQEDD

-499 QCKDCGYVEECEN
+499 QCKDCGYVEECDN
-512 CSIKMSYYKGVNKY
+512 CSIKMSYYKSTNKY
-526 KCNYCGKQIHYTG
+526 KCNYCGKQIYYTG

-678 DLFYEKEINSRKI
+678 DLFYEKEISSRKV

-706 SEDEARLLEISKKFY
+706 SEDEARLLDISKKFY

-745 FRMNIFV
+745 FRMNIFA

-769 LNEFNDAKVRIVVDI
+769 LNEFNDTKVRIVVDI

>member
-1 MFAQVIV
+1 MQYFDIYIDSMKGIYTYSDKNDEYEVGENVIV
-8 DVPVKQVNRP
+8 PFRNIKKSGFIIRKNLKENFNFKVLNISSKVKNSLKLSNEQIKLIEWMVDYYLASYDSIIKAMIPKKIKISYNNIYIINLDRLNILSEYLDNEIINHVFSLVTISYNTVKSKFKKPVIDSLINKNFLYKNENNIYINIEKFYKLKEENKEI
-18 FEYRIPAIFEGKIE
+18 FEYFYKKTIIKKEKLEEKFKKNDIKELEEKEILKIE
-32 VGMRVVVP
+32 
-40 FAGRSVQGFVV
+40 ANINEKKEYV
-51 SIRPTSDFEGEL
+51 SNNTEKVFENKSL
-63 KEIERLMDL
+63 L
-72 EPVLSKE
+72 
-79 MIELGEYMS
+79 
-88 NHLFAFLIH
+88 
-97 CYQTMLP
+97 
-104 AMLKTTTRKLEN
+104 
-116 PQEQEEIFQRI
+116 
-127 FNEQLEIEVTDE
+127 NE
-139 MPKEVLSELLR
+139 
-150 LKQKGI
+150 
-156 VQTKTLVEDRKQIK
+156 
-170 TEDWIVLSYLP
+170 
-181 EEYLEMMKQV
+181 
-191 PKNAAKQ
+191 KQ
-198 LRFLEGLS
+198 LAIKENIEKSIKKYFLL
-206 SLENTEISKAEFITR
+206 K
-221 FNVVQADVK
+221 
-230 KALEK
+230 
-235 GWILL
+235 
-240 EKRAVD
+240 
-246 RDPYAGRKIVHSKPF
+246 
-261 ELNEEQKQVFQQ
+261 
-273 VLEEES
+273 
-279 DETSHVYLLQGV
+279 GV

-499 QCKDCGYVEECEN
+499 QCKDCGYVEECDN
-512 CSIKMSYYKGVNKY
+512 CSIKMSYYKSTNKY
-526 KCNYCGKQIHYTG
+526 KCNYCGKQIYYTG

-678 DLFYEKEINSRKI
+678 DLFYEKEISSRKV

-706 SEDEARLLEISKKFY
+706 SEDEARLLDISKKFY

-745 FRMNIFV
+745 FRMNIFA

-769 LNEFNDAKVRIVVDI
+769 LNEFNDTKVRIVVDI

>member
-1 MFAQVIV
+1 MQYFDIYIDSMKGIYTYSDKNDEFEVGENVIV
-8 DVPVKQVNRP
+8 PFRNIKKSGFIIRKNLKESFEFKVLNISSKVKNSLKLSDEQIKLIEWIVDYYLASYDSVMKAMIPKKIKISYSNIYSINLGNFGILNEYLDNDIIKYIFSLTTISYSTAKTKFKKSVVDSLINKNFLYKNENNIYVNIEKFYKLKEENKEI
-18 FEYRIPAIFEGKIE
+18 FEYFYKKTIIKKEKLEKKFKRNNIKELEEKEILKIE
-32 VGMRVVVP
+32 VN
-40 FAGRSVQGFVV
+40 
-51 SIRPTSDFEGEL
+51 INKKKEYISDN
-63 KEIERLMDL
+63 IEKVFKNKSLL
-72 EPVLSKE
+72 
-79 MIELGEYMS
+79 
-88 NHLFAFLIH
+88 
-97 CYQTMLP
+97 
-104 AMLKTTTRKLEN
+104 
-116 PQEQEEIFQRI
+116 
-127 FNEQLEIEVTDE
+127 NE
-139 MPKEVLSELLR
+139 
-150 LKQKGI
+150 
-156 VQTKTLVEDRKQIK
+156 
-170 TEDWIVLSYLP
+170 
-181 EEYLEMMKQV
+181 
-191 PKNAAKQ
+191 KQ
-198 LRFLEGLS
+198 LTIKENIEKSNKKYFLL
-206 SLENTEISKAEFITR
+206 K
-221 FNVVQADVK
+221 
-230 KALEK
+230 
-235 GWILL
+235 
-240 EKRAVD
+240 
-246 RDPYAGRKIVHSKPF
+246 
-261 ELNEEQKQVFQQ
+261 
-273 VLEEES
+273 
-279 DETSHVYLLQGV
+279 GV

-328 ERFQSEFKNNIA
+328 ERFQTEFKNNIA

-440 LSLED
+440 LNLEN
-445 RYGNAQMPD
+445 RYGNAVMPD
-454 IQVVDMKQEDD
+454 IQIVDMKQENN
-465 LFFSKAL
+465 LFFSKLL

-499 QCKDCGYVEECEN
+499 QCKDCGYVEECDN
-512 CSIKMSYYKGVNKY
+512 CSIKMSYYKSTNRY
-526 KCNYCGKQIHYTG
+526 KCNYCGKQVHYTG
-539 KCTKCGST
+539 KCSKCGST

-569 PMIKVDSELSR
+569 SMIKVDSELSR

-678 DLFYEKEINSRKI
+678 ELFYEKEINSRKI

-706 SEDEARLLEISKKFY
+706 SEDEERLLEVSKNFY
-721 DEIKSENIELY
+721 DDIKSQDIELY

-745 FRMNIFV
+745 YRMNIFA

-759 DKFKLFLKRK
+759 DNFKKFLKKK
-769 LNEFNDAKVRIVVDI
+769 LNEFNDTKVRIVIDI
-784 DPINMM
+784 DPVNLM

>member
-1 MFAQVIV
+1 MQYFDIYIDSMKGIYTYSDKNDEFEIGENVIV
-8 DVPVKQVNRP
+8 PFRNIKKSGFIIRKNLKESFNFKVLNISSKVKNSLKLSNEQIKLIEWMTDYYLASYDSVIKAMIPKKIKISYSNVYIINLNKLNILNQYLDNGIIKYIISLTTISYSTAKTKFKKSVIDSLINKNFLYKNENNIYVNIEKFYKLKEENKEI
-18 FEYRIPAIFEGKIE
+18 FEYFYKKTIIKKEKLEEKFKKNDIKELEEKEILKIE
-32 VGMRVVVP
+32 
-40 FAGRSVQGFVV
+40 ANINEKKEYV
-51 SIRPTSDFEGEL
+51 SNNTEKVFENKSL
-63 KEIERLMDL
+63 L
-72 EPVLSKE
+72 
-79 MIELGEYMS
+79 
-88 NHLFAFLIH
+88 
-97 CYQTMLP
+97 
-104 AMLKTTTRKLEN
+104 
-116 PQEQEEIFQRI
+116 
-127 FNEQLEIEVTDE
+127 NE
-139 MPKEVLSELLR
+139 
-150 LKQKGI
+150 
-156 VQTKTLVEDRKQIK
+156 
-170 TEDWIVLSYLP
+170 
-181 EEYLEMMKQV
+181 
-191 PKNAAKQ
+191 KQ
-198 LRFLEGLS
+198 LAIKENIEKSIKKYFLL
-206 SLENTEISKAEFITR
+206 K
-221 FNVVQADVK
+221 
-230 KALEK
+230 
-235 GWILL
+235 
-240 EKRAVD
+240 
-246 RDPYAGRKIVHSKPF
+246 
-261 ELNEEQKQVFQQ
+261 
-273 VLEEES
+273 
-279 DETSHVYLLQGV
+279 GV

-499 QCKDCGYVEECEN
+499 QCKDCGYVEECDN
-512 CSIKMSYYKGVNKY
+512 CSIKMSYYKSTNKY
-526 KCNYCGKQIHYTG
+526 KCNYCGKQIYYTG

-678 DLFYEKEINSRKI
+678 DLFYEKEISSRKV

-706 SEDEARLLEISKKFY
+706 SEDEARLLDISKKFY

-745 FRMNIFV
+745 FRMNIFA

-759 DKFKLFLKRK
+759 DKFKLFLKKK
-769 LNEFNDAKVRIVVDI
+769 LNEFNDTKVRIVVDI

>member
-1 MFAQVIV
+1 MQYFDIYIDSVKGIYTYSDKNDEFEVGENVIV
-8 DVPVKQVNRP
+8 PFRNIKKSGFIIRKNFKESFDFKVLNISSKVKNSLKLSNEQIKLIEWMADYYLSSYDSIIKAMIPKKIKISYNNVYIINLNKLNILSQYLDNDIIKYMISLTTISYSTAKAKFKKSIIDNFISRGFLYKDENNISINIENFYKLKKENKEV
-18 FEYRIPAIFEGKIE
+18 FEYFYKKTIVKKEKLEENFKKFDIRELEEKKILKIE
-32 VGMRVVVP
+32 
-40 FAGRSVQGFVV
+40 AN
-51 SIRPTSDFEGEL
+51 INEKKEYISDNTEKVFEN
-63 KEIERLMDL
+63 K
-72 EPVLSKE
+72 S
-79 MIELGEYMS
+79 
-88 NHLFAFLIH
+88 
-97 CYQTMLP
+97 
-104 AMLKTTTRKLEN
+104 
-116 PQEQEEIFQRI
+116 
-127 FNEQLEIEVTDE
+127 
-139 MPKEVLSELLR
+139 LLN
-150 LKQKGI
+150 K
-156 VQTKTLVEDRKQIK
+156 
-170 TEDWIVLSYLP
+170 
-181 EEYLEMMKQV
+181 
-191 PKNAAKQ
+191 KQ
-198 LRFLEGLS
+198 LAIKENIENSDKKYFLL
-206 SLENTEISKAEFITR
+206 K
-221 FNVVQADVK
+221 
-230 KALEK
+230 
-235 GWILL
+235 
-240 EKRAVD
+240 
-246 RDPYAGRKIVHSKPF
+246 
-261 ELNEEQKQVFQQ
+261 
-273 VLEEES
+273 
-279 DETSHVYLLQGV
+279 GV

-360 GEKKIVLGVR
+360 GVKKIVLGVR

-386 EEHEATYKQDSSPR
+386 EEHEVTYKQDSSPR

-445 RYGNAQMPD
+445 RYGNAEMPD
-454 IQVVDMKQEDD
+454 IQVVDMKKEED
-465 LFFSKAL
+465 LFFSKTL

-499 QCKDCGYVEECEN
+499 QCKDCGYVEECN
-512 CSIKMSYYKGVNKY
+512 DCSIKMSYYKSVNKY

-678 DLFYEKEINSRKI
+678 NLFYEKEINSRKV

-706 SEDEARLLEISKKFY
+706 SEDEAKVLEIARKFY
-721 DEIKSENIELY
+721 DEIKSQDIELY

-759 DKFKLFLKRK
+759 DKFKLFLKKK
-769 LNEFNDAKVRIVVDI
+769 LNEFNDTKVRIVVDI

>member
-1 MFAQVIV
+1 MQYFDIYIDSMKGIYTYSDKNDEFEVGENVIIPFRNIKKSGFIIRKNLKESFEFKVLNISSKIKNSLKLSNEQIKLIEWMV
-8 DVPVKQVNRP
+8 DYYLASYDSVIKAMIPKKIKISYSNIYAINLNKLNILNQFLDNGIIKYMISLTKISYSTAKTKFKKSVVDSLIDKKILYKDENNIYVNIGNFSKLKEENKEI
-18 FEYRIPAIFEGKIE
+18 FEYFYKKTIVKKEKLEEKFKKIVIKELEENEILKIE
-32 VGMRVVVP
+32 
-40 FAGRSVQGFVV
+40 AH
-51 SIRPTSDFEGEL
+51 INEKKEYISDNTEKVFEN
-63 KEIERLMDL
+63 K
-72 EPVLSKE
+72 S
-79 MIELGEYMS
+79 
-88 NHLFAFLIH
+88 
-97 CYQTMLP
+97 
-104 AMLKTTTRKLEN
+104 
-116 PQEQEEIFQRI
+116 
-127 FNEQLEIEVTDE
+127 
-139 MPKEVLSELLR
+139 LLN
-150 LKQKGI
+150 K
-156 VQTKTLVEDRKQIK
+156 
-170 TEDWIVLSYLP
+170 
-181 EEYLEMMKQV
+181 
-191 PKNAAKQ
+191 KQ
-198 LRFLEGLS
+198 LAIKENIENSDKKYFLL
-206 SLENTEISKAEFITR
+206 K
-221 FNVVQADVK
+221 
-230 KALEK
+230 
-235 GWILL
+235 
-240 EKRAVD
+240 
-246 RDPYAGRKIVHSKPF
+246 
-261 ELNEEQKQVFQQ
+261 
-273 VLEEES
+273 
-279 DETSHVYLLQGV
+279 GV

-355 ESIYT
+355 ESIYI

-409 RCLDEDA
+409 RCLDEGA
-416 KLILGSAT
+416 KLVLGSAT

-432 AKTGIYEL
+432 AKTSIYEL
-440 LSLED
+440 LSLDD
-445 RYGNAQMPD
+445 RYGNAEMPN

-499 QCKDCGYVEECEN
+499 QCKDCGYVEECDN
-512 CSIKMSYYKGVNKY
+512 CSIKMSYYKSVNKY

-652 DKKGKVII
+652 NKKGKVII

-678 DLFYEKEINSRKI
+678 DLFYEKEISSRKI

-706 SEDEARLLEISKKFY
+706 SEDEERLLDISKKFY
-721 DEIKSENIELY
+721 DEIKSQDIELY
-732 GPMPSMVYKVQKR
+732 GPTPSMVYKVQKR

-759 DKFKLFLKRK
+759 DKFKLFLKKK
-769 LNEFNDAKVRIVVDI
+769 LNEFNDTKVRMIIDI
-784 DPINMM
+784 DPVNMM

>member
-1 MFAQVIV
+1 MQYFDIYIDSMKGIYTYSDKNDEFEVGENVIV
-8 DVPVKQVNRP
+8 PFRNIKKSGFIIRKNLKEHFEFKVLNISSKVKNSLKLSNEQIKLIEWMVDYYLASYDSVIKAMIPKKIKISYNNIYIINLDRLNILSEYLDNEIINHVFSLVTISYNTVKSKFKKSVIDSLISKNFLYKNENNIYVNIEKFYKLKEENKEI
-18 FEYRIPAIFEGKIE
+18 FEYFYKKTIIKKEKLEEKFKKNDIKELEEKEILKIE
-32 VGMRVVVP
+32 
-40 FAGRSVQGFVV
+40 ANINEKKEYV
-51 SIRPTSDFEGEL
+51 SNNTEKVFENKSL
-63 KEIERLMDL
+63 L
-72 EPVLSKE
+72 
-79 MIELGEYMS
+79 
-88 NHLFAFLIH
+88 
-97 CYQTMLP
+97 
-104 AMLKTTTRKLEN
+104 
-116 PQEQEEIFQRI
+116 
-127 FNEQLEIEVTDE
+127 NE
-139 MPKEVLSELLR
+139 
-150 LKQKGI
+150 
-156 VQTKTLVEDRKQIK
+156 
-170 TEDWIVLSYLP
+170 
-181 EEYLEMMKQV
+181 
-191 PKNAAKQ
+191 KQ
-198 LRFLEGLS
+198 LAIKENIEKSIKKYFLL
-206 SLENTEISKAEFITR
+206 K
-221 FNVVQADVK
+221 
-230 KALEK
+230 
-235 GWILL
+235 
-240 EKRAVD
+240 
-246 RDPYAGRKIVHSKPF
+246 
-261 ELNEEQKQVFQQ
+261 
-273 VLEEES
+273 
-279 DETSHVYLLQGV
+279 GV

-499 QCKDCGYVEECEN
+499 QCKDCGYVEECDN
-512 CSIKMSYYKGVNKY
+512 CSIKMSYYKSTNKY
-526 KCNYCGKQIHYTG
+526 KCNYCGKQIYYTG

-678 DLFYEKEINSRKI
+678 DLFYEKEISSRKV

-706 SEDEARLLEISKKFY
+706 SEDEARLLDISKKFY

-745 FRMNIFV
+745 FRMNIFA

-769 LNEFNDAKVRIVVDI
+769 LNEFNDTKVRIVVDI

>member
-1 MFAQVIV
+1 MQYFDIYIDSMKGIYTYSDKNDEFEVGENVIV
-8 DVPVKQVNRP
+8 PFRNIKKSGFIIRKNLKEHFEFKVLNISSKVKNSLKLLNEQIKLIEWMVDYYLASYDSVIKAMIPKKIKISYNNIYIINLDKLNILSEYLYNEIIKYMIFLTTISYSTAKTKFKKSIIDNLINKGFLYKNDNNICINLENFYKLKEENKEI
-18 FEYRIPAIFEGKIE
+18 FEYFYKKTIIKKEKLEEKFKKNDIKELEEKEILKIE
-32 VGMRVVVP
+32 
-40 FAGRSVQGFVV
+40 ANINEKKEYV
-51 SIRPTSDFEGEL
+51 SNNTEKVFENKSL
-63 KEIERLMDL
+63 L
-72 EPVLSKE
+72 
-79 MIELGEYMS
+79 
-88 NHLFAFLIH
+88 
-97 CYQTMLP
+97 
-104 AMLKTTTRKLEN
+104 
-116 PQEQEEIFQRI
+116 
-127 FNEQLEIEVTDE
+127 NE
-139 MPKEVLSELLR
+139 
-150 LKQKGI
+150 
-156 VQTKTLVEDRKQIK
+156 
-170 TEDWIVLSYLP
+170 
-181 EEYLEMMKQV
+181 
-191 PKNAAKQ
+191 KQ
-198 LRFLEGLS
+198 LAIKENIEKSIKKYFLL
-206 SLENTEISKAEFITR
+206 K
-221 FNVVQADVK
+221 
-230 KALEK
+230 
-235 GWILL
+235 
-240 EKRAVD
+240 
-246 RDPYAGRKIVHSKPF
+246 
-261 ELNEEQKQVFQQ
+261 
-273 VLEEES
+273 
-279 DETSHVYLLQGV
+279 GV

-499 QCKDCGYVEECEN
+499 QCKDCGYVEECDN
-512 CSIKMSYYKGVNKY
+512 CSIKMSYYKSTNKY
-526 KCNYCGKQIHYTG
+526 KCNYCGKQIYYTG

-678 DLFYEKEINSRKI
+678 DLFYEKEISSRKV

-706 SEDEARLLEISKKFY
+706 SEDEARLLDISKKFY

-745 FRMNIFV
+745 FRMNIFA

-769 LNEFNDAKVRIVVDI
+769 LNEFNDTKVRIVVDI

>member
-1 MFAQVIV
+1 MQYFDIYIDSMKGIYTYSDKNDEFEVGENVIV
-8 DVPVKQVNRP
+8 PFRNIKKSGFIIRKNLKEYFEFKVLNISSKVKNSLKLSNEQIKLIEWMVDYYLASYDSVIKAMIPKKIKISYNNIYIINLDRLNILSEYLDNEIINHIFSLATISYSTAKSKFKKSVIDNLIEKKILFKDENNICINLENFYKLKEENKEI
-18 FEYRIPAIFEGKIE
+18 FEYFYKKTIIKKEKLEEKFKKNDIKELEEKEILKIE
-32 VGMRVVVP
+32 
-40 FAGRSVQGFVV
+40 ANINEKKEYV
-51 SIRPTSDFEGEL
+51 SNNTEKVFEN
-63 KEIERLMDL
+63 K
-72 EPVLSKE
+72 S
-79 MIELGEYMS
+79 
-88 NHLFAFLIH
+88 
-97 CYQTMLP
+97 
-104 AMLKTTTRKLEN
+104 
-116 PQEQEEIFQRI
+116 
-127 FNEQLEIEVTDE
+127 
-139 MPKEVLSELLR
+139 LLN
-150 LKQKGI
+150 K
-156 VQTKTLVEDRKQIK
+156 
-170 TEDWIVLSYLP
+170 
-181 EEYLEMMKQV
+181 
-191 PKNAAKQ
+191 KQ
-198 LRFLEGLS
+198 LAIKENIEKSIKKYFLL
-206 SLENTEISKAEFITR
+206 K
-221 FNVVQADVK
+221 
-230 KALEK
+230 
-235 GWILL
+235 
-240 EKRAVD
+240 
-246 RDPYAGRKIVHSKPF
+246 
-261 ELNEEQKQVFQQ
+261 
-273 VLEEES
+273 
-279 DETSHVYLLQGV
+279 GV

-328 ERFQSEFKNNIA
+328 ERFQIEFKNNIA

-499 QCKDCGYVEECEN
+499 QCKDCGYVEECDN
-512 CSIKMSYYKGVNKY
+512 CSIKMSYYKSTNKY
-526 KCNYCGKQIHYTG
+526 KCNYCGKQIYYTG

-569 PMIKVDSELSR
+569 PMIRVDSELSR

-678 DLFYEKEINSRKI
+678 DLFYEKEISSRKV

-706 SEDEARLLEISKKFY
+706 SEDEARLLDISKKFY

-745 FRMNIFV
+745 FRMNIFA

-769 LNEFNDAKVRIVVDI
+769 LNEFNDTKVRIVVDI

>member
-1 MFAQVIV
+1 MQYFDIYIDSMKGIYTYSDKNDEFEVGENVIV
-8 DVPVKQVNRP
+8 PFRNIKKSGFIIRKNLKEHFEFKVLNISSKVKNSLKLLNEQIKLIEWMVDYYLASYDSVIKAMIPKKIKISYNNIYIINLDRLNILSEYLDNEIINHVFSLVTISYNTVKSKFKKSVIDSLINKNFLYKNENNIYVNIEKFYKLKEENKEI
-18 FEYRIPAIFEGKIE
+18 FEYFYKKTIIKKEKLEEKFKKNDIKELEEKEILKIE
-32 VGMRVVVP
+32 
-40 FAGRSVQGFVV
+40 ANINEKKEYV
-51 SIRPTSDFEGEL
+51 SNNTEKVFENKSL
-63 KEIERLMDL
+63 L
-72 EPVLSKE
+72 
-79 MIELGEYMS
+79 
-88 NHLFAFLIH
+88 
-97 CYQTMLP
+97 
-104 AMLKTTTRKLEN
+104 
-116 PQEQEEIFQRI
+116 
-127 FNEQLEIEVTDE
+127 NE
-139 MPKEVLSELLR
+139 
-150 LKQKGI
+150 
-156 VQTKTLVEDRKQIK
+156 
-170 TEDWIVLSYLP
+170 
-181 EEYLEMMKQV
+181 
-191 PKNAAKQ
+191 KQ
-198 LRFLEGLS
+198 LAIKENIEKSIKKYFLL
-206 SLENTEISKAEFITR
+206 K
-221 FNVVQADVK
+221 
-230 KALEK
+230 
-235 GWILL
+235 
-240 EKRAVD
+240 
-246 RDPYAGRKIVHSKPF
+246 
-261 ELNEEQKQVFQQ
+261 
-273 VLEEES
+273 
-279 DETSHVYLLQGV
+279 GV

-499 QCKDCGYVEECEN
+499 QCKDCGYVEECDN
-512 CSIKMSYYKGVNKY
+512 CSIKMSYYKSTNKY
-526 KCNYCGKQIHYTG
+526 KCNYCGKQIYYTG

-569 PMIKVDSELSR
+569 PIIKVDSELSR

-678 DLFYEKEINSRKI
+678 DLFYEKEISSRKV

-706 SEDEARLLEISKKFY
+706 SEDEARLLDISKKFY

-745 FRMNIFV
+745 FRMNIFA

>member
-1 MFAQVIV
+1 MQYFDIYIDSMKGIYTYSDKNDEFEVGENVIV
-8 DVPVKQVNRP
+8 PFRNIKKSGFIIRKNLKESFEFKVLNISSKVKNSLKLSNEQIKLIEWMVD
-18 FEYRIPAIFEGKIE
+18 YYLTSYDSVIKAMIPKKIKISYSNIYFINLNKPNILSLYLDN
-32 VGMRVVVP
+32 GIIKYMISLTTISYNTAKTK
-40 FAGRSVQGFVV
+40 FKK
-51 SIRPTSDFEGEL
+51 SIVDNLINKNFLYKNDNNICINIEKFLEL
-63 KEIERLMDL
+63 KEEN
-72 EPVLSKE
+72 KE
-79 MIELGEYMS
+79 IFEY
-88 NHLFAFLIH
+88 F
-97 CYQTMLP
+97 YK
-104 AMLKTTTRKLEN
+104 KTTIKKEKLE
-116 PQEQEEIFQRI
+116 EKFKKIDIRELEEREILKI
-127 FNEQLEIEVTDE
+127 EANINEK
-139 MPKEVLSELLR
+139 KEYISDNTEKVFKNKSLLN
-150 LKQKGI
+150 K
-156 VQTKTLVEDRKQIK
+156 
-170 TEDWIVLSYLP
+170 
-181 EEYLEMMKQV
+181 
-191 PKNAAKQ
+191 KQ
-198 LRFLEGLS
+198 LAIEENIENSDKKYFLL
-206 SLENTEISKAEFITR
+206 K
-221 FNVVQADVK
+221 
-230 KALEK
+230 
-235 GWILL
+235 
-240 EKRAVD
+240 
-246 RDPYAGRKIVHSKPF
+246 
-261 ELNEEQKQVFQQ
+261 
-273 VLEEES
+273 
-279 DETSHVYLLQGV
+279 GV

-297 EIYIELIKKA
+297 EIYIELIKKG
-307 FFEGYGSIFLVPEIS
+307 FFQGYGSIFLVPEIS

-370 SAIFSPVKNLK
+370 SAIFSPIKNLK

-400 YNAKYVAIK
+400 YNTKYVAIK
-409 RCLDEDA
+409 RCLDEGA

-440 LSLED
+440 LSLDD
-445 RYGNAQMPD
+445 RYGNAEMPD
-454 IQVVDMKQEDD
+454 IQVIDMKQEDD

-499 QCKDCGYVEECEN
+499 QCKDCGYVEECDN
-512 CSIKMSYYKGVNKY
+512 CSIKMSYYKSTNKY

-569 PMIKVDSELSR
+569 PTIKVDSELSR
-580 NKDYFSKIYKD
+580 NKDYFSRIYKD

-678 DLFYEKEINSRKI
+678 DLFYEKEISSRKI

-706 SEDEARLLEISKKFY
+706 SEDEARLLDISKKFY
-721 DEIKSENIELY
+721 DEIKSQDIELY

-759 DKFKLFLKRK
+759 DKFKLFLKKK
-769 LNEFNDAKVRIVVDI
+769 LNEFNDTKVRIVVDI

>member
-1 MFAQVIV
+1 MQYFDIYIDSMKGIYTYSDKNDEFEIGENVIV
-8 DVPVKQVNRP
+8 PFRNIKKSGFIIRKNLKENFNFKVLNISSKVKNSLKLSNEQIKLIEWMTDYYLASYDSVIKAMIPKKIKISYSNVYIINLNKLNILNQYLDNEIINHVFSLVTISYNTVKSKFKKSVIDSLINKNFLYKNENNIYVNIEKFYKLKEKNKEI
-18 FEYRIPAIFEGKIE
+18 FEYFYKKTIIKKEKLEEKFKKNDIKELEEKEILKIE
-32 VGMRVVVP
+32 
-40 FAGRSVQGFVV
+40 ANINEKKEYV
-51 SIRPTSDFEGEL
+51 SNNTEKVFENKSL
-63 KEIERLMDL
+63 L
-72 EPVLSKE
+72 
-79 MIELGEYMS
+79 
-88 NHLFAFLIH
+88 
-97 CYQTMLP
+97 
-104 AMLKTTTRKLEN
+104 
-116 PQEQEEIFQRI
+116 
-127 FNEQLEIEVTDE
+127 NE
-139 MPKEVLSELLR
+139 
-150 LKQKGI
+150 
-156 VQTKTLVEDRKQIK
+156 
-170 TEDWIVLSYLP
+170 
-181 EEYLEMMKQV
+181 
-191 PKNAAKQ
+191 KQ
-198 LRFLEGLS
+198 LAIKENIEKSIKKYFLL
-206 SLENTEISKAEFITR
+206 K
-221 FNVVQADVK
+221 
-230 KALEK
+230 
-235 GWILL
+235 
-240 EKRAVD
+240 
-246 RDPYAGRKIVHSKPF
+246 
-261 ELNEEQKQVFQQ
+261 
-273 VLEEES
+273 
-279 DETSHVYLLQGV
+279 GV

-322 LTPQMV
+322 LTPQIV

-499 QCKDCGYVEECEN
+499 QCKDCGYVEECDN
-512 CSIKMSYYKGVNKY
+512 CSIKMSYYKSTNKY
-526 KCNYCGKQIHYTG
+526 KCNYCGKQIYYTG

-569 PMIKVDSELSR
+569 PIIKVDSELSR
-580 NKDYFSKIYKD
+580 NKDYFSRIYKD

-678 DLFYEKEINSRKI
+678 DLFYEKEINSRKV

-706 SEDEARLLEISKKFY
+706 SEDEARLLDISKKFY
-721 DEIKSENIELY
+721 DEIKSQDIELY

-745 FRMNIFV
+745 FRMNVFV

-759 DKFKLFLKRK
+759 DKFKLFLKKK
-769 LNEFNDAKVRIVVDI
+769 LNEFNDTKVRIVVDI

>member
-1 MFAQVIV
+1 MQYFDIYIDSMKGIYTYSDKNDEFEVGENVIV
-8 DVPVKQVNRP
+8 PFRNIKKSGFIIRKNLKESFEFKVLNISSKVKNSLKLSNEQIKLIEWMVD
-18 FEYRIPAIFEGKIE
+18 YYLTSYDSVIKAMIPKKIKISYSNIYFINLNKLNILSLYLDN
-32 VGMRVVVP
+32 GIIKYMISLTTISYNTAKTK
-40 FAGRSVQGFVV
+40 FKK
-51 SIRPTSDFEGEL
+51 SIVDNLINKNFLYKNDNNICINIEKFLEL
-63 KEIERLMDL
+63 KEEN
-72 EPVLSKE
+72 KE
-79 MIELGEYMS
+79 IFEY
-88 NHLFAFLIH
+88 F
-97 CYQTMLP
+97 YK
-104 AMLKTTTRKLEN
+104 KTIIKKEKLE
-116 PQEQEEIFQRI
+116 EKFKKIDIRELEEREILKI
-127 FNEQLEIEVTDE
+127 EANINEK
-139 MPKEVLSELLR
+139 KEYISDNTEKVFKKKSLLN
-150 LKQKGI
+150 K
-156 VQTKTLVEDRKQIK
+156 
-170 TEDWIVLSYLP
+170 
-181 EEYLEMMKQV
+181 
-191 PKNAAKQ
+191 KQ
-198 LRFLEGLS
+198 LAIKENIENSDKKYFLL
-206 SLENTEISKAEFITR
+206 K
-221 FNVVQADVK
+221 
-230 KALEK
+230 
-235 GWILL
+235 
-240 EKRAVD
+240 
-246 RDPYAGRKIVHSKPF
+246 
-261 ELNEEQKQVFQQ
+261 
-273 VLEEES
+273 
-279 DETSHVYLLQGV
+279 GV

-360 GEKKIVLGVR
+360 GEKKIILGVR

-400 YNAKYVAIK
+400 YNTKYVAIK
-409 RCLDEDA
+409 RCLDEGA

-440 LSLED
+440 LSLDD
-445 RYGNAQMPD
+445 RYGNAEMPD
-454 IQVVDMKQEDD
+454 IQVIDMKQEDD

-499 QCKDCGYVEECEN
+499 QCKDCGYVEECDN
-512 CSIKMSYYKGVNKY
+512 CSIKMSYYKSTNKY

-580 NKDYFSKIYKD
+580 NKDYFSRIYKD

-678 DLFYEKEINSRKI
+678 DLFYEKEISSRKI

-706 SEDEARLLEISKKFY
+706 SEDEARLLDISKKFY
-721 DEIKSENIELY
+721 DEIKSQDIELY

-759 DKFKLFLKRK
+759 DKFKLFLKKK
-769 LNEFNDAKVRIVVDI
+769 LNEFNDTKVRIVVDI

>member
-1 MFAQVIV
+1 MQYFDIYIDSMKGIYTYSDKNDEFEVGENVIV
-8 DVPVKQVNRP
+8 PFRNIKKSGFIIRKNLKENFNFKVLNISSKVKNSLKLSNEQIKLIEWMVD
-18 FEYRIPAIFEGKIE
+18 YYLTSYDSVIKAMIPKKIKISYSNIYFINLNKLNILSLYLDN
-32 VGMRVVVP
+32 GIIKYMISLTTISYNTAKTK
-40 FAGRSVQGFVV
+40 FKK
-51 SIRPTSDFEGEL
+51 SIVDNLINKNFLYKNDNNICINIEKFLEL
-63 KEIERLMDL
+63 KEEN
-72 EPVLSKE
+72 KE
-79 MIELGEYMS
+79 IFEY
-88 NHLFAFLIH
+88 F
-97 CYQTMLP
+97 YK
-104 AMLKTTTRKLEN
+104 KTTIKKEKLE
-116 PQEQEEIFQRI
+116 EKFKKIDIRELEE
-127 FNEQLEIEVTDE
+127 NEILKIEANINE
-139 MPKEVLSELLR
+139 KKEYISDNTEKVFKKKSLLN
-150 LKQKGI
+150 K
-156 VQTKTLVEDRKQIK
+156 
-170 TEDWIVLSYLP
+170 
-181 EEYLEMMKQV
+181 
-191 PKNAAKQ
+191 KQ
-198 LRFLEGLS
+198 LAIKENIENSDKKYFLL
-206 SLENTEISKAEFITR
+206 K
-221 FNVVQADVK
+221 
-230 KALEK
+230 
-235 GWILL
+235 
-240 EKRAVD
+240 
-246 RDPYAGRKIVHSKPF
+246 
-261 ELNEEQKQVFQQ
+261 
-273 VLEEES
+273 
-279 DETSHVYLLQGV
+279 GV

-360 GEKKIVLGVR
+360 GEKKIILGVR

-400 YNAKYVAIK
+400 YNTKYVAIK
-409 RCLDEDA
+409 RCLDEGA

-440 LSLED
+440 LSLDD
-445 RYGNAQMPD
+445 RYGNAEMPD
-454 IQVVDMKQEDD
+454 IEIVDMKQEDD

-499 QCKDCGYVEECEN
+499 QCKDCGYVEECDN
-512 CSIKMSYYKGVNKY
+512 CSIKMSYYKSTNKY

-569 PMIKVDSELSR
+569 PTIKVDSELSR
-580 NKDYFSKIYKD
+580 NKDYFSRIYKD

-678 DLFYEKEINSRKI
+678 DLFYEKEISSRKI

-706 SEDEARLLEISKKFY
+706 SEDEARLLDISKKFY
-721 DEIKSENIELY
+721 DEIKSQDIELY
-732 GPMPSMVYKVQKR
+732 GPIPSMVYKVQKR

-759 DKFKLFLKRK
+759 DKFKLFLKKK
-769 LNEFNDAKVRIVVDI
+769 LNEFNDTKVRIVVDI

>member
-1 MFAQVIV
+1 MQYFDIYIDSVKGIYTYSDKNDEFEVGENVIV
-8 DVPVKQVNRP
+8 PFRNIKKSGFIIRKNFKESFDFKVLNISSKVKNSLKLSNEQIKLIEWMADYYLSSYDSIIKAMIPKKIKISYNNIYSINLDKLDILDEYLNNDIIKYLFSLTIISYSTAKTKFKKSIIDSLVDKNVLYKDKNNIFINP
-18 FEYRIPAIFEGKIE
+18 EKILDLKNENKKIFEYFYKKTIIKKEKLEEKFKKIDIRELEEKEILKIEANISEKKEYTSDNTEKIFEN
-32 VGMRVVVP
+32 
-40 FAGRSVQGFVV
+40 RS
-51 SIRPTSDFEGEL
+51 L
-63 KEIERLMDL
+63 L
-72 EPVLSKE
+72 
-79 MIELGEYMS
+79 
-88 NHLFAFLIH
+88 
-97 CYQTMLP
+97 
-104 AMLKTTTRKLEN
+104 
-116 PQEQEEIFQRI
+116 
-127 FNEQLEIEVTDE
+127 NE
-139 MPKEVLSELLR
+139 
-150 LKQKGI
+150 
-156 VQTKTLVEDRKQIK
+156 
-170 TEDWIVLSYLP
+170 
-181 EEYLEMMKQV
+181 
-191 PKNAAKQ
+191 KQ
-198 LRFLEGLS
+198 LTIKEYIEKSEKKYFLL
-206 SLENTEISKAEFITR
+206 K
-221 FNVVQADVK
+221 
-230 KALEK
+230 
-235 GWILL
+235 
-240 EKRAVD
+240 
-246 RDPYAGRKIVHSKPF
+246 
-261 ELNEEQKQVFQQ
+261 
-273 VLEEES
+273 
-279 DETSHVYLLQGV
+279 GV

-328 ERFQSEFKNNIA
+328 ERFQTEFKNNIA

-360 GEKKIVLGVR
+360 GVKKIVLGVR

-386 EEHEATYKQDSSPR
+386 EEHEVTYKQDSSPR

-409 RCLDEDA
+409 RCLDENV

-445 RYGNAQMPD
+445 RYGNAEMPD
-454 IQVVDMKQEDD
+454 IQIVDMKKEED
-465 LFFSKAL
+465 LFFSKSL

-499 QCKDCGYVEECEN
+499 QCKDCGYVEECN
-512 CSIKMSYYKGVNKY
+512 DCSIKMSYYKSVNKY

-569 PMIKVDSELSR
+569 PIIKVDSELSR
-580 NKDYFSKIYKD
+580 NKDYFSRIYKD

-678 DLFYEKEINSRKI
+678 NLFYEKEISSRKV

-706 SEDEARLLEISKKFY
+706 SEDEAKVLEIARKFY
-721 DEIKSENIELY
+721 DEIKSQDIELY

-759 DKFKLFLKRK
+759 DKFKLFLKKK
-769 LNEFNDAKVRIVVDI
+769 LNEFNDTKVRIVVDI

>member
-1 MFAQVIV
+1 MQYFDIYIDSMKGIYTYSDKNDEFEVGENVIV
-8 DVPVKQVNRP
+8 PFRNIKKSGFIIRKNLKENFNFKVLNISSKVKNSLKLLNEQIKLIEWMVDYYLASYDSVIKAMIPKKIKISYNNIYIINLDRLNILSEYLDNEIINHVFSLVTISYNTVKSKFKKSVIDSLINKNFLYKNENNIYVNIEKFYKLKEKNKEI
-18 FEYRIPAIFEGKIE
+18 FEYFYKKTIIKKEKLEEKFKKNDIKELEEKEILKIE
-32 VGMRVVVP
+32 
-40 FAGRSVQGFVV
+40 ANINEKKEYV
-51 SIRPTSDFEGEL
+51 SNNTEKVFENKSL
-63 KEIERLMDL
+63 L
-72 EPVLSKE
+72 
-79 MIELGEYMS
+79 
-88 NHLFAFLIH
+88 
-97 CYQTMLP
+97 
-104 AMLKTTTRKLEN
+104 
-116 PQEQEEIFQRI
+116 
-127 FNEQLEIEVTDE
+127 NE
-139 MPKEVLSELLR
+139 
-150 LKQKGI
+150 
-156 VQTKTLVEDRKQIK
+156 
-170 TEDWIVLSYLP
+170 
-181 EEYLEMMKQV
+181 
-191 PKNAAKQ
+191 KQ
-198 LRFLEGLS
+198 LAIKENIEKSIKKYFLL
-206 SLENTEISKAEFITR
+206 K
-221 FNVVQADVK
+221 
-230 KALEK
+230 
-235 GWILL
+235 
-240 EKRAVD
+240 
-246 RDPYAGRKIVHSKPF
+246 
-261 ELNEEQKQVFQQ
+261 
-273 VLEEES
+273 
-279 DETSHVYLLQGV
+279 GV

-322 LTPQMV
+322 LTPQIV

-499 QCKDCGYVEECEN
+499 QCKDCGYVEECDN
-512 CSIKMSYYKGVNKY
+512 CSIKMSYYKSTNKY
-526 KCNYCGKQIHYTG
+526 KCNYCGKQIYYTG

-569 PMIKVDSELSR
+569 PIIKVDSELSR
-580 NKDYFSKIYKD
+580 NKDYFSRIYKD
-591 FSDKKYSILI
+591 FSDKKYNILI

-678 DLFYEKEINSRKI
+678 DLFYEKEINSRKV

-706 SEDEARLLEISKKFY
+706 SEDEARLLDISKKFY
-721 DEIKSENIELY
+721 DEIKSQDIELY

-745 FRMNIFV
+745 FRMNVFA

-759 DKFKLFLKRK
+759 DKFKLFLKKK
-769 LNEFNDAKVRIVVDI
+769 LNEFNDTKVRIVVDI

>member
-1 MFAQVIV
+1 
-8 DVPVKQVNRP
+8 
-18 FEYRIPAIFEGKIE
+18 
-32 VGMRVVVP
+32 
-40 FAGRSVQGFVV
+40 
-51 SIRPTSDFEGEL
+51 
-63 KEIERLMDL
+63 
-72 EPVLSKE
+72 
-79 MIELGEYMS
+79 
-88 NHLFAFLIH
+88 
-97 CYQTMLP
+97 
-104 AMLKTTTRKLEN
+104 
-116 PQEQEEIFQRI
+116 
-127 FNEQLEIEVTDE
+127 
-139 MPKEVLSELLR
+139 
-150 LKQKGI
+150 
-156 VQTKTLVEDRKQIK
+156 
-170 TEDWIVLSYLP
+170 
-181 EEYLEMMKQV
+181 
-191 PKNAAKQ
+191 
-198 LRFLEGLS
+198 
-206 SLENTEISKAEFITR
+206 
-221 FNVVQADVK
+221 
-230 KALEK
+230 
-235 GWILL
+235 
-240 EKRAVD
+240 
-246 RDPYAGRKIVHSKPF
+246 
-261 ELNEEQKQVFQQ
+261 
-273 VLEEES
+273 
-279 DETSHVYLLQGV
+279 
-291 TGSGKT
+291 
-297 EIYIELIKKA
+297 
-307 FFEGYGSIFLVPEIS
+307 
-322 LTPQMV
+322 MV
-328 ERFQSEFKNNIA
+328 ERFQTEFKNNIA

-440 LSLED
+440 LNLEN
-445 RYGNAQMPD
+445 RYGNAVMPD
-454 IQVVDMKQEDD
+454 IQIVDMKQENN
-465 LFFSKAL
+465 LFFSKLL

-499 QCKDCGYVEECEN
+499 QCKDCGYVEECDN
-512 CSIKMSYYKGVNKY
+512 CSIKMSYYKSTNRY
-526 KCNYCGKQIHYTG
+526 KCNYCGKQVHYTG
-539 KCTKCGST
+539 KCSKCGST

-561 ELKKYFDV
+561 ELKKYFDI

-678 DLFYEKEINSRKI
+678 ELFYEKEINSRKI

-706 SEDEARLLEISKKFY
+706 SEDEERLLEVSKNFY
-721 DEIKSENIELY
+721 DDIKSQDIELY

-745 FRMNIFV
+745 YRMNIFA

-759 DKFKLFLKRK
+759 DNFKKFLKKK
-769 LNEFNDAKVRIVVDI
+769 LNEFDDTKVRIVIDI
-784 DPINMM
+784 DPVNLM

>member
-1 MFAQVIV
+1 MQYFDIYIDSMKGIYTYSDKNDEFEIGENVIV
-8 DVPVKQVNRP
+8 P
-18 FEYRIPAIFEGKIE
+18 FRNIKK
-32 VGMRVVVP
+32 
-40 FAGRSVQGFVV
+40 SGFI
-51 SIRPTSDFEGEL
+51 IRKNL
-63 KEIERLMDL
+63 KENFNFK
-72 EPVLSKE
+72 VLNISSKVKN
-79 MIELGEYMS
+79 S
-88 NHLFAFLIH
+88 
-97 CYQTMLP
+97 
-104 AMLKTTTRKLEN
+104 LK
-116 PQEQEEIFQRI
+116 
-127 FNEQLEIEVTDE
+127 
-139 MPKEVLSELLR
+139 LLN
-150 LKQKGI
+150 
-156 VQTKTLVEDRKQIK
+156 KQIK
-170 TEDWIVLSYLP
+170 LIEWMVDYYLASYDSVIKAMIPKKIKISYNNIYIINLDRLNILS
-181 EEYLEMMKQV
+181 EYLDNEIINHVFSLVTISYNTVKSKFKKPV
-191 PKNAAKQ
+191 IDSLINKNFLYKNENNIYINIEKFYKLKEENKEIFEYFYKKTIIKKEKLEEKFKKNDIKELEEKEILKIEANINEKKEYVSNNTEKVFENKSLLNEKQ
-198 LRFLEGLS
+198 LAIKENIEKSIKKYFLL
-206 SLENTEISKAEFITR
+206 K
-221 FNVVQADVK
+221 
-230 KALEK
+230 
-235 GWILL
+235 
-240 EKRAVD
+240 
-246 RDPYAGRKIVHSKPF
+246 
-261 ELNEEQKQVFQQ
+261 
-273 VLEEES
+273 
-279 DETSHVYLLQGV
+279 GV

-340 ILHSSLSDIERAKEW
+340 ILHSSLNDIERAKEW

-360 GEKKIVLGVR
+360 GKKKIVLGVR

-499 QCKDCGYVEECEN
+499 QCKDCGYVEECDN
-512 CSIKMSYYKGVNKY
+512 CSIKMSYYKSTNKY
-526 KCNYCGKQIHYTG
+526 KCNYCGKQIYYTG

-678 DLFYEKEINSRKI
+678 DLFYEKEISSRKV

-706 SEDEARLLEISKKFY
+706 SEDEARLLDISKKFY

-745 FRMNIFV
+745 FRMNIFA

-769 LNEFNDAKVRIVVDI
+769 LNEFNDTKVRIVVDI

>member
-1 MFAQVIV
+1 MQYFDIYIDSMKGIYTYSDKNDEFEVGENVIV
-8 DVPVKQVNRP
+8 PFRNIKKSGFIIRKNLKENFEFKVLNISSKVKNSLKLLNEQIKLIEWMVDYYLASYDSVIKAMIPKKIKISYNNIYIINLDRLNILSEYLDNEIINYVFSLVTISYNTVKSKFKKSVIDSLINKNFLYKNENNIYVNIEKFYKLKEENKEI
-18 FEYRIPAIFEGKIE
+18 FEYFYKKTIIKKEKLEEKFKKIDIKELEEKEILKIE
-32 VGMRVVVP
+32 
-40 FAGRSVQGFVV
+40 A
-51 SIRPTSDFEGEL
+51 SISEKKDYSSDN
-63 KEIERLMDL
+63 IEKVFRNKSLL
-72 EPVLSKE
+72 
-79 MIELGEYMS
+79 
-88 NHLFAFLIH
+88 
-97 CYQTMLP
+97 
-104 AMLKTTTRKLEN
+104 
-116 PQEQEEIFQRI
+116 
-127 FNEQLEIEVTDE
+127 NE
-139 MPKEVLSELLR
+139 
-150 LKQKGI
+150 
-156 VQTKTLVEDRKQIK
+156 
-170 TEDWIVLSYLP
+170 
-181 EEYLEMMKQV
+181 
-191 PKNAAKQ
+191 KQ
-198 LRFLEGLS
+198 LAIKENIENSDKKYFLL
-206 SLENTEISKAEFITR
+206 K
-221 FNVVQADVK
+221 
-230 KALEK
+230 
-235 GWILL
+235 
-240 EKRAVD
+240 
-246 RDPYAGRKIVHSKPF
+246 
-261 ELNEEQKQVFQQ
+261 
-273 VLEEES
+273 
-279 DETSHVYLLQGV
+279 GV

-499 QCKDCGYVEECEN
+499 QCKDCGYVEECDN
-512 CSIKMSYYKGVNKY
+512 CSIKMSYYKSTNKY
-526 KCNYCGKQIHYTG
+526 KCNYCGKQIYYTG

-569 PMIKVDSELSR
+569 PIIKVDSELSR

-678 DLFYEKEINSRKI
+678 DLFYEKEISSRKI

-706 SEDEARLLEISKKFY
+706 SEDEARLLDISKKFY

>member
-1 MFAQVIV
+1 MQYFDIYIDSMKGIYTYSDKNDEFEVGENVIV
-8 DVPVKQVNRP
+8 PFRNTKKSGFIIRKNLKESFEFKVLNISSKVKNSLKLSNEQIKLIEWMADYYLSSYDSIIKAMIPKKIKISYNNIYSINLDKLDVLDKYLNNDIIKYLFSLTIISYSTAKTKFKKSIIDSLVDKNVLYKDENNIFINPEKILDLKNENKKI
-18 FEYRIPAIFEGKIE
+18 FEYFYKKTIIKKEKLEEKFKKFDIRELEEKEILKIE
-32 VGMRVVVP
+32 ANISEKKEYIPDNTEKV
-40 FAGRSVQGFVV
+40 FENRS
-51 SIRPTSDFEGEL
+51 L
-63 KEIERLMDL
+63 L
-72 EPVLSKE
+72 
-79 MIELGEYMS
+79 
-88 NHLFAFLIH
+88 
-97 CYQTMLP
+97 
-104 AMLKTTTRKLEN
+104 
-116 PQEQEEIFQRI
+116 
-127 FNEQLEIEVTDE
+127 NE
-139 MPKEVLSELLR
+139 
-150 LKQKGI
+150 
-156 VQTKTLVEDRKQIK
+156 
-170 TEDWIVLSYLP
+170 
-181 EEYLEMMKQV
+181 
-191 PKNAAKQ
+191 KQ
-198 LRFLEGLS
+198 LTIKEYIEKSEKKYFLL
-206 SLENTEISKAEFITR
+206 K
-221 FNVVQADVK
+221 
-230 KALEK
+230 
-235 GWILL
+235 
-240 EKRAVD
+240 
-246 RDPYAGRKIVHSKPF
+246 
-261 ELNEEQKQVFQQ
+261 
-273 VLEEES
+273 
-279 DETSHVYLLQGV
+279 GV

-328 ERFQSEFKNNIA
+328 ERFQTEFKNNIA

-360 GEKKIVLGVR
+360 GVKKIVLGVR

-386 EEHEATYKQDSSPR
+386 EEHEVTYKQDSSPR

-445 RYGNAQMPD
+445 RYGNAEMPD
-454 IQVVDMKQEDD
+454 IQVVDMKKEED
-465 LFFSKAL
+465 LFFSKSL

-499 QCKDCGYVEECEN
+499 QCKDCGYVEECN
-512 CSIKMSYYKGVNKY
+512 DCSIKMSYYKSVNKY

-678 DLFYEKEINSRKI
+678 NLFYEKEISSRKV

-706 SEDEARLLEISKKFY
+706 SEDEVKVLEIARKFY
-721 DEIKSENIELY
+721 DEIKSQDIELY

-759 DKFKLFLKRK
+759 DKFKLFLKKK
-769 LNEFNDAKVRIVVDI
+769 LNEFNDTKVRIVIDI

>member
-1 MFAQVIV
+1 MQYFDIYIDSMKGIYTYSDKNDEFEVGENVIV
-8 DVPVKQVNRP
+8 P
-18 FEYRIPAIFEGKIE
+18 FRNIKK
-32 VGMRVVVP
+32 
-40 FAGRSVQGFVV
+40 SGFI
-51 SIRPTSDFEGEL
+51 IRKNL
-63 KEIERLMDL
+63 KENFNFK
-72 EPVLSKE
+72 VLNISSKVKN
-79 MIELGEYMS
+79 S
-88 NHLFAFLIH
+88 
-97 CYQTMLP
+97 
-104 AMLKTTTRKLEN
+104 LK
-116 PQEQEEIFQRI
+116 
-127 FNEQLEIEVTDE
+127 
-139 MPKEVLSELLR
+139 LLN
-150 LKQKGI
+150 
-156 VQTKTLVEDRKQIK
+156 KQIK
-170 TEDWIVLSYLP
+170 LIEWMVDYYLASYDSVIKAMIPKKIKISYNNIYIINLDRLNILS
-181 EEYLEMMKQV
+181 EYLDNEIINHVFSLVTISYNTVKSKFKKPV
-191 PKNAAKQ
+191 IDSLINKNFLYKNENNIYVNIEKFYKLKEENKEIFEYFYKKTIIKKEKLEEKFKKNDIKELEEKEILKIEANINEKKEYVSNNTEKVFENKSLLNEKQ
-198 LRFLEGLS
+198 LAIKENIEKSIKKYFLL
-206 SLENTEISKAEFITR
+206 K
-221 FNVVQADVK
+221 
-230 KALEK
+230 
-235 GWILL
+235 
-240 EKRAVD
+240 
-246 RDPYAGRKIVHSKPF
+246 
-261 ELNEEQKQVFQQ
+261 
-273 VLEEES
+273 
-279 DETSHVYLLQGV
+279 GV

-499 QCKDCGYVEECEN
+499 QCKDCGYVEECDN
-512 CSIKMSYYKGVNKY
+512 CSIKMSYYKSTNKY
-526 KCNYCGKQIHYTG
+526 KCNYCGKQIYYTG

-678 DLFYEKEINSRKI
+678 DLFYEKEISSRKV

-706 SEDEARLLEISKKFY
+706 SEDEARLLDISKKFY

-745 FRMNIFV
+745 FRMNIFA

-769 LNEFNDAKVRIVVDI
+769 LNEFNDTKVRIVVDI

>member
-1 MFAQVIV
+1 MQYFDIYIDSMKGIYTYSDKNDEFEVGENVIV
-8 DVPVKQVNRP
+8 PFRNIKKSGFIIRKNLKENFEFKVLNISSKVKNSLKLSDKQIKLIEWMIDYYLASYDSVMKAMIPKKIKISYNNVYSINLNKLDILSKNLNNEIIKYIFSLTTISYSTAKTKFKKSVVDSLINKNFLYKNENNIYVNIEKFYKLKEENKEI
-18 FEYRIPAIFEGKIE
+18 FEYFYKKTIIKKEKLEEKFKKIDIKELEEKEILKIE
-32 VGMRVVVP
+32 VNINKKKEYI
-40 FAGRSVQGFVV
+40 SD
-51 SIRPTSDFEGEL
+51 SIEKVFKNKSL
-63 KEIERLMDL
+63 L
-72 EPVLSKE
+72 
-79 MIELGEYMS
+79 
-88 NHLFAFLIH
+88 
-97 CYQTMLP
+97 
-104 AMLKTTTRKLEN
+104 
-116 PQEQEEIFQRI
+116 
-127 FNEQLEIEVTDE
+127 NE
-139 MPKEVLSELLR
+139 
-150 LKQKGI
+150 
-156 VQTKTLVEDRKQIK
+156 
-170 TEDWIVLSYLP
+170 
-181 EEYLEMMKQV
+181 
-191 PKNAAKQ
+191 KQ
-198 LRFLEGLS
+198 LTIKENIEKSNKKYFLL
-206 SLENTEISKAEFITR
+206 K
-221 FNVVQADVK
+221 
-230 KALEK
+230 
-235 GWILL
+235 
-240 EKRAVD
+240 
-246 RDPYAGRKIVHSKPF
+246 
-261 ELNEEQKQVFQQ
+261 
-273 VLEEES
+273 
-279 DETSHVYLLQGV
+279 GV

-328 ERFQSEFKNNIA
+328 ERFQTEFKNNIA

-355 ESIYT
+355 ESIYS
-360 GEKKIVLGVR
+360 GKKKIVLGVR

-440 LSLED
+440 LNLEN
-445 RYGNAQMPD
+445 RYGNAVMPD
-454 IQVVDMKQEDD
+454 IQIVDMKQENN
-465 LFFSKAL
+465 LFFSKLL

-499 QCKDCGYVEECEN
+499 QCKDCGYVEECDN
-512 CSIKMSYYKGVNKY
+512 CSIKMSYYKSTNRY
-526 KCNYCGKQIHYTG
+526 KCNYCGKQVHYTG
-539 KCTKCGST
+539 KCSKCGSI

-569 PMIKVDSELSR
+569 SMIKVDSELSR

-678 DLFYEKEINSRKI
+678 ELFYEKEINSRKI

-706 SEDEARLLEISKKFY
+706 SEDEERLLEVSKNFY
-721 DEIKSENIELY
+721 DDIKSQDIELY

-745 FRMNIFV
+745 YRMNIFA

-759 DKFKLFLKRK
+759 DNFKKFLKKK
-769 LNEFNDAKVRIVVDI
+769 LNEFNDTKVRIVIDI
-784 DPINMM
+784 DPVNLM